1 MGLGF
6 TIHTKIKD
14 IEKFQQAVES
24 QAVESGYNAEH
35 DESSSTVSFCRLG
48 DLFLNYQHEG
58 EGNTDNVISVNGDC
72 QTNML
77 GPGFHKAAIEFID
90 RLQQATGTRFE
101 VEDETDYYTERDF
114 EAMKKKHFHKWLAKL
129 FEIIQEQEDKGS
141 TSLSICWDLNK
152 YYPQSDSG
160 IVISPLGSFRLS
172 EVIRRIREEGIESFA
187 DDFFIW
193 NNPERDARFHRG
205 LALNAMWEDCY
216 FMPSERS
223 EEDARINGYIIS
235 ELETAASLDPSLPFP
250 KKEYEE
256 LCRLHGCTPVPTDG
270 IPTYETEFAIG
281 YRRGIINH
289 KVGRI
294 RFSLPGSYLEDT
306 DDGTLVYYDAAADNW
321 HTVRCTGYS
330 TNGEPDFLDVEEE
343 MIEEREFDGG
353 KYRLYDMGIGQ
364 DSEDEEP
371 YPVYSCHALCSN
383 QYTLFTLCASRLEDL
398 KKLSGEF
405 LPTLVADQPIE
416 PENKQIIY
424 TGENM
429 NDELMKQIDE
439 WHKAEKHQE
448 IIDALEQIPE
458 AERDFETTSLL
469 ARAYNNI
476 EEYAKAAE
484 LLESVRE
491 EGAEDERWNFRMGYA
506 QYFLNNYRE
515 ALDYFSKAR
524 ELNPEDE
531 DTLSF
536 IRQCNMAL
544 PLTRRVKEFWNW
556 FVENEEKLSGMMNP
570 KSMEEAD
577 AFMEFISKGTNLIS
591 EDMHFNIGGDHEF
604 TFSVEGWPD
613 LFIIYPYIISCMP
626 ECLKGKW
633 KFFPF
638 NPGKVGS
645 FAYRVHNTDVDMGKI
660 MVKASYDEKR
670 ENFNI
675 RYYDKNL
682 CALPEENSDGNFHVI
697 LELVLGEGVS
707 FKYVNGIER
716 ASGIEEGMIALS
728 GLRQHIEE
736 TVKSHGHEFFENPKD
751 VYTGYQLTPK
761 ESDELRFDVIVGS
774 TCLDSIVAD
783 YYHGSTEIFDHADG
797 FGVQALYMVF
807 QNGVGEDNIL
817 NFRHDLE
824 DRITEEILEP
834 GNLGVIT
841 GGATGT
847 EYSYIDLFVYDLRAF
862 VKKVIPLLDE
872 YPEYSFYI
880 SDFIRNGRIHQLTEA
895 ASEAIPYTK
904 ENKEEFLAQIEK
916 WNDMEKFSKCIK
928 ALEDIPEAEQDYD
941 MVMLQVRAYEN
952 YAILGDNGEEP
963 EDDEKER
970 ALNKALELL
979 ESIREAGES
988 QAGWNK
994 RMAYAYQYLVEQEEK
1009 AIEYAKR
1016 WAELDPEDSSAVA
1029 VINECNEE
1037 LEKRKIKCESC
1048 CDDDNG
1054 DNKSIAP
1061 EMYSEDE
1068 IDIIEK
1074 HIEHYY
1080 GNFEFVFHEKVS
1092 PDIHVDICLIP
1103 PSEECNW
1110 YTLVT
1115 MGMGAHLMNVPNQL
1129 KEEQLE
1135 RAELVICLPEYW
1147 KLDKEHLKDEKWYW
1161 PIRLLK
1167 ELARFPGENNTWL
1180 GWGHTVSYDGPLS
1193 YTTEL
1198 CASILIN
1205 PPCGN
1210 VGGNTCTLPDG
1221 EEVNFYQVIPLY
1233 RDELE
1238 YKLKNGTQKLL
1249 DKMNDN
1255 ILLVNPHRLNVL
1267 NQIDIETNPIQSSEI
1282 SISSVARQEVIAHI
1296 EKYFGK
1302 INNFLHDDSCSE
1314 YPLDIAVIA
1323 PRKEHN
1329 YYTLIT
1335 VNMSNH
1341 EVLESDDIDGNTCHQ
1356 ELLINLPPDWK
1367 LGLSDWTEEKWCWPI
1382 RLITSLARQCIRHRT
1397 CISWGKTMEL
1407 GGENT
1412 FSEDTKLCAIVLL
1425 SPSIFG
1431 DKSSTCKTQ
1440 EAGSVEFYQVIPL
1453 YREEL
1458 QFIQDKDIDEFF
1470 EICPDDALE
1479 TINPLRLNV
1488 VTDAEK
1494 IGYDISYID
1503 DAKKHEEKIEELH
1516 LSADELAPYNHMA
1529 IYLRWCIE
1537 HNLMSQPFLFRHGD
1551 LVDRVKVEDSIDLR
1565 EFIRDNEDLHGGLST
1580 ILLNRVGTMFTKWYN
1595 WENRST
1601 PYAYIKDIQAYAMDY
1616 FKGRIWNSEDETDA
1630 AYLLLPWTEKYYHD
1644 MAALIDSRFKEWE
1657 DEPQTDPQF
1666 LHIPQDNIKL
1676 LLKDWSK
1683 AIECTVSSRVLVDG
1697 CDVGFGCGRGSHSRR
1712 RRMGGPDGRRLPA
1725 DYGENRTEHTAD
1737 KGGCGS
1743 AGRGGAIGQRLADA
1757 DIVPQSAG
1765 RPLRAGH
1772 QLGCKPRRGARGAGR
1787 RRLVDRHRRSGLAGC
1802 GRRAARNR
1810 CRRTPHKGHYGDI
1823 DFGYDVLV
1831 RRERCRA
1838 DIAIS
1843 EQRGGVKGV
1852 RHLDDGVARR
1862 RDGAAARHPP
1872 SVGHRRVAAGRMD
1885 DQTAQ
1890 PPALRRGICR
1900 NDGTEYPPFARSAVS
1915 LDDAAG
1921 RHGNGFLRPDRLHRS
1936 CHASRRADALP
1947 RGRPPRAPAG
1957 NPSLGG
1963 GGIAS
1968 LRYRFQ
1974 NVHFARKCHYRTAGN
1989 PDSRMGGFTQ

>member
-14 IEKFQQAVES
+14 IEKFQQTVES

-90 RLQQATGTRFE
+90 RLQQATRTRFE

-129 FEIIQEQEDKGS
+129 FEIIQEQNNKGS
-141 TSLSICWDLNK
+141 TSLLFCWDINK
-152 YYPQSDSG
+152 YYPQSDNG

-172 EVIRRIREEGIESFA
+172 EVVRRIREEGIESFA

-193 NNPERDARFHRG
+193 NNSERDARFHRG
-205 LALNAMWEDCY
+205 MALNAMWEDCY

-235 ELETAASLDPSLPFP
+235 ELETTASLDPSLPFP

-256 LCRLHGCTPVPTDG
+256 LCRLHGCVPVPTDG
-270 IPTYETEFAIG
+270 IPPYETEFAIG
-281 YRRGIINH
+281 YRRGIVNH
-289 KVGRI
+289 KVGKI

-306 DDGTLVYYDAAADNW
+306 DEGTLVYYDAAADNW

-330 TNGEPDFLDVEEE
+330 TDGEPDFLDVEEE

-353 KYRLYDMGIGQ
+353 KYRLYDMGIDQ

-371 YPVYSCHALCSN
+371 YPVYSCHALCPN

-398 KKLSGEF
+398 KKLSSEF

-416 PENKQIIY
+416 PEKKQIIY

-429 NDELMKQIDE
+429 NDELMEQIDE

-458 AERDFETTSLL
+458 AERDFETTGFL

-506 QYFLNNYRE
+506 QYFLCNYRE
-515 ALDYFSKAR
+515 ALSYFSKAR
-524 ELNPEDE
+524 ELEPENGDA
-531 DTLSF
+531 LSF
-536 IRQCNMAL
+536 IRQCNMAM

-577 AFMEFISKGTNLIS
+577 AFVEFINEGSNLIS
-591 EDMHFNIGGDHEF
+591 KDMHFNIGGDHEF

-645 FAYRVHNTDVDMGKI
+645 FAYRVHDTDVDMGKI

-774 TCLDSIVAD
+774 TCLSSIVAD

-941 MVMLQVRAYEN
+941 MVMLLVRAYEN

-1129 KEEQLE
+1129 KEDQLE

-1210 VGGNTCTLPDG
+1210 IGGNTCTLPDG
-1221 EEVNFYQVIPLY
+1221 EEVNFYQIIPLY
-1233 RDELE
+1233 GDELE
-1238 YKLKNGTQKLL
+1238 FKLKNGTQKLL

-1407 GGENT
+1407 GGDNT
-1412 FSEDTKLCAIVLL
+1412 FSEGTKLCAIVLL

-1440 EAGSVEFYQVIPL
+1440 GAGSVEFYQVIPL

-1551 LVDRVKVEDSIDLR
+1551 LVDRVKAEDSIDLR

-1683 AIECTVSSRVLVDG
+1683 AIECTVSSRVLVVG
-1697 CDVGFGCGRGSHSRR
+1697 CEIATCIRQKPFAED
-1712 RRMGGPDGRRLPA
+1712 MGWDSGWLF
-1725 DYGENRTEHTAD
+1725 
-1737 KGGCGS
+1737 
-1743 AGRGGAIGQRLADA
+1743 LADG
-1757 DIVPQSAG
+1757 DEDNDECRYEYCDLNTICNYSPDVMQYLDFPYDT
-1765 RPLRAGH
+1765 
-1772 QLGCKPRRGARGAGR
+1772 
-1787 RRLVDRHRRSGLAGC
+1787 RLVR
-1802 GRRAARNR
+1802 
-1810 CRRTPHKGHYGDI
+1810 K
-1823 DFGYDVLV
+1823 
-1831 RRERCRA
+1831 E
-1838 DIAIS
+1838 
-1843 EQRGGVKGV
+1843 
-1852 RHLDDGVARR
+1852 DGKLYV
-1862 RDGAAARHPP
+1862 D
-1872 SVGHRRVAAGRMD
+1872 
-1885 DQTAQ
+1885 
-1890 PPALRRGICR
+1890 
-1900 NDGTEYPPFARSAVS
+1900 EE
-1915 LDDAAG
+1915 
-1921 RHGNGFLRPDRLHRS
+1921 
-1936 CHASRRADALP
+1936 
-1947 RGRPPRAPAG
+1947 
-1957 NPSLGG
+1957 
-1963 GGIAS
+1963 
-1968 LRYRFQ
+1968 
-1974 NVHFARKCHYRTAGN
+1974 
-1989 PDSRMGGFTQ
+1989 

>member
-114 EAMKKKHFHKWLAKL
+114 GAMKKKHFHKWLAKL

-531 DTLSF
+531 YTLSI
-536 IRQCNMAL
+536 IRQCNMHL

-1697 CDVGFGCGRGSHSRR
+1697 CEIATCIRQKPFAED
-1712 RRMGGPDGRRLPA
+1712 MGWDSGWLF
-1725 DYGENRTEHTAD
+1725 
-1737 KGGCGS
+1737 
-1743 AGRGGAIGQRLADA
+1743 LADG
-1757 DIVPQSAG
+1757 DEDNDECRYEYCDLNTICNYSPDVMQYLDFPYDT
-1765 RPLRAGH
+1765 
-1772 QLGCKPRRGARGAGR
+1772 
-1787 RRLVDRHRRSGLAGC
+1787 RLVR
-1802 GRRAARNR
+1802 
-1810 CRRTPHKGHYGDI
+1810 K
-1823 DFGYDVLV
+1823 
-1831 RRERCRA
+1831 E
-1838 DIAIS
+1838 
-1843 EQRGGVKGV
+1843 
-1852 RHLDDGVARR
+1852 DGKLYV
-1862 RDGAAARHPP
+1862 DE
-1872 SVGHRRVAAGRMD
+1872 D
-1885 DQTAQ
+1885 
-1890 PPALRRGICR
+1890 
-1900 NDGTEYPPFARSAVS
+1900 
-1915 LDDAAG
+1915 
-1921 RHGNGFLRPDRLHRS
+1921 
-1936 CHASRRADALP
+1936 
-1947 RGRPPRAPAG
+1947 
-1957 NPSLGG
+1957 
-1963 GGIAS
+1963 
-1968 LRYRFQ
+1968 
-1974 NVHFARKCHYRTAGN
+1974 
-1989 PDSRMGGFTQ
+1989 

>member
-90 RLQQATGTRFE
+90 RLQQATRTRFE

-1697 CDVGFGCGRGSHSRR
+1697 CEIATCIRQKPFAED
-1712 RRMGGPDGRRLPA
+1712 MGWDSGWLF
-1725 DYGENRTEHTAD
+1725 
-1737 KGGCGS
+1737 
-1743 AGRGGAIGQRLADA
+1743 LADG
-1757 DIVPQSAG
+1757 DEDNDECRYEYCDLNTICNYSPDVMQYLDFPYDT
-1765 RPLRAGH
+1765 
-1772 QLGCKPRRGARGAGR
+1772 
-1787 RRLVDRHRRSGLAGC
+1787 RLVR
-1802 GRRAARNR
+1802 
-1810 CRRTPHKGHYGDI
+1810 K
-1823 DFGYDVLV
+1823 
-1831 RRERCRA
+1831 E
-1838 DIAIS
+1838 
-1843 EQRGGVKGV
+1843 
-1852 RHLDDGVARR
+1852 DGKLYV
-1862 RDGAAARHPP
+1862 DE
-1872 SVGHRRVAAGRMD
+1872 D
-1885 DQTAQ
+1885 
-1890 PPALRRGICR
+1890 
-1900 NDGTEYPPFARSAVS
+1900 
-1915 LDDAAG
+1915 
-1921 RHGNGFLRPDRLHRS
+1921 
-1936 CHASRRADALP
+1936 
-1947 RGRPPRAPAG
+1947 
-1957 NPSLGG
+1957 
-1963 GGIAS
+1963 
-1968 LRYRFQ
+1968 
-1974 NVHFARKCHYRTAGN
+1974 
-1989 PDSRMGGFTQ
+1989 

>member
-205 LALNAMWEDCY
+205 LALNAMWKDCY

-1697 CDVGFGCGRGSHSRR
+1697 CEIATCIRQKPFAED
-1712 RRMGGPDGRRLPA
+1712 MGWDSGWLF
-1725 DYGENRTEHTAD
+1725 
-1737 KGGCGS
+1737 
-1743 AGRGGAIGQRLADA
+1743 LADG
-1757 DIVPQSAG
+1757 DEDNDECRYEYCDLNTICNYSPDVMQYLDFPYDT
-1765 RPLRAGH
+1765 
-1772 QLGCKPRRGARGAGR
+1772 
-1787 RRLVDRHRRSGLAGC
+1787 RLVR
-1802 GRRAARNR
+1802 
-1810 CRRTPHKGHYGDI
+1810 K
-1823 DFGYDVLV
+1823 
-1831 RRERCRA
+1831 E
-1838 DIAIS
+1838 
-1843 EQRGGVKGV
+1843 
-1852 RHLDDGVARR
+1852 DGKLYV
-1862 RDGAAARHPP
+1862 DE
-1872 SVGHRRVAAGRMD
+1872 D
-1885 DQTAQ
+1885 
-1890 PPALRRGICR
+1890 
-1900 NDGTEYPPFARSAVS
+1900 
-1915 LDDAAG
+1915 
-1921 RHGNGFLRPDRLHRS
+1921 
-1936 CHASRRADALP
+1936 
-1947 RGRPPRAPAG
+1947 
-1957 NPSLGG
+1957 
-1963 GGIAS
+1963 
-1968 LRYRFQ
+1968 
-1974 NVHFARKCHYRTAGN
+1974 
-1989 PDSRMGGFTQ
+1989 

>member
-14 IEKFQQAVES
+14 IEKFQQTVES

-90 RLQQATGTRFE
+90 RLQQATRTRFE

-129 FEIIQEQEDKGS
+129 FEIIQEQNNKGS
-141 TSLSICWDLNK
+141 TSLLFCWDINK
-152 YYPQSDSG
+152 YYPQSDNG

-172 EVIRRIREEGIESFA
+172 EVVRRIREEGIESFA

-193 NNPERDARFHRG
+193 NNSERDARFHRG
-205 LALNAMWEDCY
+205 MALNAMWEDCY

-235 ELETAASLDPSLPFP
+235 ELETTASLDPSLPFP

-256 LCRLHGCTPVPTDG
+256 LCRLHGCVPVPTDG
-270 IPTYETEFAIG
+270 IPPYETEFAIG
-281 YRRGIINH
+281 YRRGIVNH
-289 KVGRI
+289 KVGKI

-306 DDGTLVYYDAAADNW
+306 DEGTLVYYDAAADNW

-330 TNGEPDFLDVEEE
+330 TDGEPDFLDVEEE

-353 KYRLYDMGIGQ
+353 KYRLYDMGIDQ

-371 YPVYSCHALCSN
+371 YPVYSCHALCPN

-398 KKLSGEF
+398 KKLSSEF

-429 NDELMKQIDE
+429 NDELMEQIDE

-458 AERDFETTSLL
+458 AERDFETTGFL

-506 QYFLNNYRE
+506 QYFLCNYRE
-515 ALDYFSKAR
+515 ALSYFSKAR
-524 ELNPEDE
+524 ELEPENGDA
-531 DTLSF
+531 LSF
-536 IRQCNMAL
+536 IRQCNMAM

-556 FVENEEKLSGMMNP
+556 FVENEEKLSGMMCPN
-570 KSMEEAD
+570 SMEEAD

-645 FAYRVHNTDVDMGKI
+645 FAYRVHDTDVDMGKI

-774 TCLDSIVAD
+774 TCLSSIVAD

-941 MVMLQVRAYEN
+941 MVMLLVRAYEN

-1129 KEEQLE
+1129 KEDQLE

-1210 VGGNTCTLPDG
+1210 IGGNTCTLPDG
-1221 EEVNFYQVIPLY
+1221 EEVNFYQIIPLY
-1233 RDELE
+1233 GDELE
-1238 YKLKNGTQKLL
+1238 FKLKNGTQKLL

-1407 GGENT
+1407 GGDNT
-1412 FSEDTKLCAIVLL
+1412 FSEGTKLCAIVLL

-1440 EAGSVEFYQVIPL
+1440 GAGSVEFYQVIPL

-1551 LVDRVKVEDSIDLR
+1551 LVDRVKAEDSIDLR

-1683 AIECTVSSRVLVDG
+1683 AIECTVSSRVLVVG
-1697 CDVGFGCGRGSHSRR
+1697 CEIATCIRQKPFAED
-1712 RRMGGPDGRRLPA
+1712 MGWDSGWLF
-1725 DYGENRTEHTAD
+1725 
-1737 KGGCGS
+1737 
-1743 AGRGGAIGQRLADA
+1743 LADG
-1757 DIVPQSAG
+1757 DEDNDECRYEYCDLNTICNYSPDVMQYLDFPYDT
-1765 RPLRAGH
+1765 
-1772 QLGCKPRRGARGAGR
+1772 
-1787 RRLVDRHRRSGLAGC
+1787 RLVR
-1802 GRRAARNR
+1802 
-1810 CRRTPHKGHYGDI
+1810 K
-1823 DFGYDVLV
+1823 
-1831 RRERCRA
+1831 E
-1838 DIAIS
+1838 
-1843 EQRGGVKGV
+1843 
-1852 RHLDDGVARR
+1852 DGKLYV
-1862 RDGAAARHPP
+1862 D
-1872 SVGHRRVAAGRMD
+1872 
-1885 DQTAQ
+1885 
-1890 PPALRRGICR
+1890 
-1900 NDGTEYPPFARSAVS
+1900 EE
-1915 LDDAAG
+1915 
-1921 RHGNGFLRPDRLHRS
+1921 
-1936 CHASRRADALP
+1936 
-1947 RGRPPRAPAG
+1947 
-1957 NPSLGG
+1957 
-1963 GGIAS
+1963 
-1968 LRYRFQ
+1968 
-1974 NVHFARKCHYRTAGN
+1974 
-1989 PDSRMGGFTQ
+1989 

>member
-1267 NQIDIETNPIQSSEI
+1267 NQIDIETNQIQSSEI

-1407 GGENT
+1407 GGDNT
-1412 FSEDTKLCAIVLL
+1412 FSEGTKLCAIVLL

-1440 EAGSVEFYQVIPL
+1440 GAGSVEFYQVIPL

-1551 LVDRVKVEDSIDLR
+1551 LVDRVKAEDSIDLR

-1683 AIECTVSSRVLVDG
+1683 AIECTVSSRVLVVG
-1697 CDVGFGCGRGSHSRR
+1697 CEIATCIRQKPFAED
-1712 RRMGGPDGRRLPA
+1712 MGWDSGWLF
-1725 DYGENRTEHTAD
+1725 
-1737 KGGCGS
+1737 
-1743 AGRGGAIGQRLADA
+1743 LADG
-1757 DIVPQSAG
+1757 DEDNDECRYEYCDLNTICNYSPDVMQYLDFPYDT
-1765 RPLRAGH
+1765 
-1772 QLGCKPRRGARGAGR
+1772 
-1787 RRLVDRHRRSGLAGC
+1787 RLVR
-1802 GRRAARNR
+1802 
-1810 CRRTPHKGHYGDI
+1810 K
-1823 DFGYDVLV
+1823 
-1831 RRERCRA
+1831 E
-1838 DIAIS
+1838 
-1843 EQRGGVKGV
+1843 
-1852 RHLDDGVARR
+1852 DGKLYV
-1862 RDGAAARHPP
+1862 D
-1872 SVGHRRVAAGRMD
+1872 
-1885 DQTAQ
+1885 
-1890 PPALRRGICR
+1890 
-1900 NDGTEYPPFARSAVS
+1900 EE
-1915 LDDAAG
+1915 
-1921 RHGNGFLRPDRLHRS
+1921 
-1936 CHASRRADALP
+1936 
-1947 RGRPPRAPAG
+1947 
-1957 NPSLGG
+1957 
-1963 GGIAS
+1963 
-1968 LRYRFQ
+1968 
-1974 NVHFARKCHYRTAGN
+1974 
-1989 PDSRMGGFTQ
+1989 

>member
-114 EAMKKKHFHKWLAKL
+114 EAMKKKHFHKWLTKL
-129 FEIIQEQEDKGS
+129 FEIIQEQNNKGS
-141 TSLSICWDLNK
+141 TSLLFCWDINK
-152 YYPQSDSG
+152 YYPQSDNG

-172 EVIRRIREEGIESFA
+172 EVVRRIREEGIESFA

-193 NNPERDARFHRG
+193 NNSERDARFHRG
-205 LALNAMWEDCY
+205 MALNAMWEDCY

-235 ELETAASLDPSLPFP
+235 ELETTASLDPSLPFP

-256 LCRLHGCTPVPTDG
+256 LCRLHGCVPVPTDG
-270 IPTYETEFAIG
+270 IPPYETEFAIG
-281 YRRGIINH
+281 YRRGIVNH
-289 KVGRI
+289 KVGKI

-306 DDGTLVYYDAAADNW
+306 DEGTLVYYDAAADNW

-330 TNGEPDFLDVEEE
+330 TDGEPDFLDVEEE

-353 KYRLYDMGIGQ
+353 KYRLYDMGTGQ

-398 KKLSGEF
+398 KKLSSEF

-416 PENKQIIY
+416 PEKKQIIY

-429 NDELMKQIDE
+429 NDELMEQIDE

-458 AERDFETTSLL
+458 AERDFETTGFL

-491 EGAEDERWNFRMGYA
+491 EGTEDERWNFRMGYA
-506 QYFLNNYRE
+506 QYFLCNYRE
-515 ALDYFSKAR
+515 ALSYFSKAR
-524 ELNPEDE
+524 ELEPENGDA
-531 DTLSF
+531 LSF
-536 IRQCNMAL
+536 IRQCNMAM

-556 FVENEEKLSGMMNP
+556 FVENEEKLSGMMCPN
-570 KSMEEAD
+570 SMEEAD

-645 FAYRVHNTDVDMGKI
+645 FAYRVHDTDVDMGKI

-682 CALPEENSDGNFHVI
+682 CALSEENSDGNFHVI

-774 TCLDSIVAD
+774 TCLSSIVAD

-941 MVMLQVRAYEN
+941 MVMLLVRAYEN

-1129 KEEQLE
+1129 KEDQLE

-1210 VGGNTCTLPDG
+1210 IGGNTCTLPDG
-1221 EEVNFYQVIPLY
+1221 EEVNFYQIIPLY
-1233 RDELE
+1233 GDELE
-1238 YKLKNGTQKLL
+1238 FKLKNGTQKLL

-1407 GGENT
+1407 GGDNT
-1412 FSEDTKLCAIVLL
+1412 FSEGTKLCAIVLL

-1440 EAGSVEFYQVIPL
+1440 GAGSVEFYQVIPL

-1551 LVDRVKVEDSIDLR
+1551 LVDRVKAEDSIDLR

-1683 AIECTVSSRVLVDG
+1683 AIECTVSSRVLVVG
-1697 CDVGFGCGRGSHSRR
+1697 CEIATCIRQKPFAED
-1712 RRMGGPDGRRLPA
+1712 MGWDSGWLF
-1725 DYGENRTEHTAD
+1725 
-1737 KGGCGS
+1737 
-1743 AGRGGAIGQRLADA
+1743 LADG
-1757 DIVPQSAG
+1757 DEDNDECRYEYCDLNTICNYSPDVMQYLDFPYDT
-1765 RPLRAGH
+1765 
-1772 QLGCKPRRGARGAGR
+1772 
-1787 RRLVDRHRRSGLAGC
+1787 RLVR
-1802 GRRAARNR
+1802 
-1810 CRRTPHKGHYGDI
+1810 K
-1823 DFGYDVLV
+1823 
-1831 RRERCRA
+1831 E
-1838 DIAIS
+1838 
-1843 EQRGGVKGV
+1843 
-1852 RHLDDGVARR
+1852 DGKLYV
-1862 RDGAAARHPP
+1862 D
-1872 SVGHRRVAAGRMD
+1872 
-1885 DQTAQ
+1885 
-1890 PPALRRGICR
+1890 
-1900 NDGTEYPPFARSAVS
+1900 EE
-1915 LDDAAG
+1915 
-1921 RHGNGFLRPDRLHRS
+1921 
-1936 CHASRRADALP
+1936 
-1947 RGRPPRAPAG
+1947 
-1957 NPSLGG
+1957 
-1963 GGIAS
+1963 
-1968 LRYRFQ
+1968 
-1974 NVHFARKCHYRTAGN
+1974 
-1989 PDSRMGGFTQ
+1989 

>member
-398 KKLSGEF
+398 KKLSSEF

-458 AERDFETTSLL
+458 AERDFETTGFL

-531 DTLSF
+531 DTLSI

-1697 CDVGFGCGRGSHSRR
+1697 CEIATCIRQKPFAED
-1712 RRMGGPDGRRLPA
+1712 MGWDSGWLF
-1725 DYGENRTEHTAD
+1725 
-1737 KGGCGS
+1737 
-1743 AGRGGAIGQRLADA
+1743 LADG
-1757 DIVPQSAG
+1757 DEDNDECRYEYCDLNTICNYSPDVMQYLDFPYDT
-1765 RPLRAGH
+1765 
-1772 QLGCKPRRGARGAGR
+1772 
-1787 RRLVDRHRRSGLAGC
+1787 RLVR
-1802 GRRAARNR
+1802 
-1810 CRRTPHKGHYGDI
+1810 K
-1823 DFGYDVLV
+1823 
-1831 RRERCRA
+1831 E
-1838 DIAIS
+1838 
-1843 EQRGGVKGV
+1843 
-1852 RHLDDGVARR
+1852 DGKLYV
-1862 RDGAAARHPP
+1862 DE
-1872 SVGHRRVAAGRMD
+1872 D
-1885 DQTAQ
+1885 
-1890 PPALRRGICR
+1890 
-1900 NDGTEYPPFARSAVS
+1900 
-1915 LDDAAG
+1915 
-1921 RHGNGFLRPDRLHRS
+1921 
-1936 CHASRRADALP
+1936 
-1947 RGRPPRAPAG
+1947 
-1957 NPSLGG
+1957 
-1963 GGIAS
+1963 
-1968 LRYRFQ
+1968 
-1974 NVHFARKCHYRTAGN
+1974 
-1989 PDSRMGGFTQ
+1989 

>member
-90 RLQQATGTRFE
+90 RLQQATGTWFE

-205 LALNAMWEDCY
+205 LALNALWEDCY

-281 YRRGIINH
+281 YRRGIVNH

-353 KYRLYDMGIGQ
+353 KYRLYDMGTGQ

-458 AERDFETTSLL
+458 AERDFEMTSLL

-515 ALDYFSKAR
+515 ALGYFSKVR
-524 ELNPEDE
+524 ELDPEDE
-531 DTLSF
+531 DALSL
-536 IRQCNMAL
+536 IRQCNMAM

-577 AFMEFISKGTNLIS
+577 AFVEFINEGSNLIS
-591 EDMHFNIGGDHEF
+591 KDMHFNIGGDHEF

-645 FAYRVHNTDVDMGKI
+645 FAYRVHDTDVDMGKI

-774 TCLDSIVAD
+774 TCLSSIVAD

-941 MVMLQVRAYEN
+941 MVMLLVRAYEN

-1129 KEEQLE
+1129 KEDQLE

-1210 VGGNTCTLPDG
+1210 IGGNTCTLPDG
-1221 EEVNFYQVIPLY
+1221 EEVNFYQIIPLY
-1233 RDELE
+1233 GDELE
-1238 YKLKNGTQKLL
+1238 FKLKNGTQKLL

-1407 GGENT
+1407 GGDNT
-1412 FSEDTKLCAIVLL
+1412 FSEGTKLCAIVLL

-1440 EAGSVEFYQVIPL
+1440 GAGSVEFYQVIPL

-1551 LVDRVKVEDSIDLR
+1551 LVDRVKAEDSIDLR

-1683 AIECTVSSRVLVDG
+1683 AIECTVSSRVLVVG
-1697 CDVGFGCGRGSHSRR
+1697 CEIATCIRQKPFAED
-1712 RRMGGPDGRRLPA
+1712 MGWDSGWLF
-1725 DYGENRTEHTAD
+1725 
-1737 KGGCGS
+1737 
-1743 AGRGGAIGQRLADA
+1743 LADG
-1757 DIVPQSAG
+1757 DEDNDECRYEYCDLNTICNYSPDVMQYLDFPYDT
-1765 RPLRAGH
+1765 
-1772 QLGCKPRRGARGAGR
+1772 
-1787 RRLVDRHRRSGLAGC
+1787 RLVR
-1802 GRRAARNR
+1802 
-1810 CRRTPHKGHYGDI
+1810 K
-1823 DFGYDVLV
+1823 
-1831 RRERCRA
+1831 E
-1838 DIAIS
+1838 
-1843 EQRGGVKGV
+1843 
-1852 RHLDDGVARR
+1852 DGKLYV
-1862 RDGAAARHPP
+1862 D
-1872 SVGHRRVAAGRMD
+1872 
-1885 DQTAQ
+1885 
-1890 PPALRRGICR
+1890 
-1900 NDGTEYPPFARSAVS
+1900 EE
-1915 LDDAAG
+1915 
-1921 RHGNGFLRPDRLHRS
+1921 
-1936 CHASRRADALP
+1936 
-1947 RGRPPRAPAG
+1947 
-1957 NPSLGG
+1957 
-1963 GGIAS
+1963 
-1968 LRYRFQ
+1968 
-1974 NVHFARKCHYRTAGN
+1974 
-1989 PDSRMGGFTQ
+1989 

>member
-613 LFIIYPYIISCMP
+613 LFIIYPYIISYMP

-1697 CDVGFGCGRGSHSRR
+1697 CEIATCIRQKPFAED
-1712 RRMGGPDGRRLPA
+1712 MGWDSGWLF
-1725 DYGENRTEHTAD
+1725 
-1737 KGGCGS
+1737 
-1743 AGRGGAIGQRLADA
+1743 LADG
-1757 DIVPQSAG
+1757 DEDNDECRYEYCDLNTICNYSPDVMQYLDFPYDT
-1765 RPLRAGH
+1765 
-1772 QLGCKPRRGARGAGR
+1772 
-1787 RRLVDRHRRSGLAGC
+1787 RLVR
-1802 GRRAARNR
+1802 
-1810 CRRTPHKGHYGDI
+1810 K
-1823 DFGYDVLV
+1823 
-1831 RRERCRA
+1831 E
-1838 DIAIS
+1838 
-1843 EQRGGVKGV
+1843 
-1852 RHLDDGVARR
+1852 DGKLYV
-1862 RDGAAARHPP
+1862 DE
-1872 SVGHRRVAAGRMD
+1872 D
-1885 DQTAQ
+1885 
-1890 PPALRRGICR
+1890 
-1900 NDGTEYPPFARSAVS
+1900 
-1915 LDDAAG
+1915 
-1921 RHGNGFLRPDRLHRS
+1921 
-1936 CHASRRADALP
+1936 
-1947 RGRPPRAPAG
+1947 
-1957 NPSLGG
+1957 
-1963 GGIAS
+1963 
-1968 LRYRFQ
+1968 
-1974 NVHFARKCHYRTAGN
+1974 
-1989 PDSRMGGFTQ
+1989 

>member
-1440 EAGSVEFYQVIPL
+1440 GAGSVEFYQVIPL

-1551 LVDRVKVEDSIDLR
+1551 LVDRVKAEDSIDLR

-1697 CDVGFGCGRGSHSRR
+1697 CEIATCIRQKPFAED
-1712 RRMGGPDGRRLPA
+1712 MGWDSGWLF
-1725 DYGENRTEHTAD
+1725 
-1737 KGGCGS
+1737 
-1743 AGRGGAIGQRLADA
+1743 LADG
-1757 DIVPQSAG
+1757 DEDNDECRYEYCDLNTICNYSPDVMQYLDFPYDT
-1765 RPLRAGH
+1765 
-1772 QLGCKPRRGARGAGR
+1772 
-1787 RRLVDRHRRSGLAGC
+1787 RLVR
-1802 GRRAARNR
+1802 
-1810 CRRTPHKGHYGDI
+1810 K
-1823 DFGYDVLV
+1823 
-1831 RRERCRA
+1831 E
-1838 DIAIS
+1838 
-1843 EQRGGVKGV
+1843 
-1852 RHLDDGVARR
+1852 DGKLYV
-1862 RDGAAARHPP
+1862 D
-1872 SVGHRRVAAGRMD
+1872 
-1885 DQTAQ
+1885 
-1890 PPALRRGICR
+1890 
-1900 NDGTEYPPFARSAVS
+1900 EE
-1915 LDDAAG
+1915 
-1921 RHGNGFLRPDRLHRS
+1921 
-1936 CHASRRADALP
+1936 
-1947 RGRPPRAPAG
+1947 
-1957 NPSLGG
+1957 
-1963 GGIAS
+1963 
-1968 LRYRFQ
+1968 
-1974 NVHFARKCHYRTAGN
+1974 
-1989 PDSRMGGFTQ
+1989 

>member
-129 FEIIQEQEDKGS
+129 FEIIQEQNNKGS
-141 TSLSICWDLNK
+141 TSLLFCWDINK

-235 ELETAASLDPSLPFP
+235 ELETTASLDPSLPFP

-256 LCRLHGCTPVPTDG
+256 LCRLHGCVPVPTDG

-281 YRRGIINH
+281 YRRGIVNH

-306 DDGTLVYYDAAADNW
+306 DDGTLVYYDAATDNW

-353 KYRLYDMGIGQ
+353 KYRLYDMGTGQ

-577 AFMEFISKGTNLIS
+577 AFVEFINEGSNLIS

-645 FAYRVHNTDVDMGKI
+645 FAYRVHDTDVDMGKI

-774 TCLDSIVAD
+774 TCLSSIVAD

-941 MVMLQVRAYEN
+941 MVMLLVRAYEN

-1129 KEEQLE
+1129 KEDQLE

-1210 VGGNTCTLPDG
+1210 IGGNTCTLPDG
-1221 EEVNFYQVIPLY
+1221 EEVNFYQIIPLY
-1233 RDELE
+1233 GDELE
-1238 YKLKNGTQKLL
+1238 FKLKNGTQKLL

-1407 GGENT
+1407 GGDNT
-1412 FSEDTKLCAIVLL
+1412 FSEGTKLCAIVLL

-1440 EAGSVEFYQVIPL
+1440 GAGSVEFYQVIPL

-1683 AIECTVSSRVLVDG
+1683 AIECTVSSRVLVVG
-1697 CDVGFGCGRGSHSRR
+1697 CEIATCIRQKPFAED
-1712 RRMGGPDGRRLPA
+1712 MGWDSGWLF
-1725 DYGENRTEHTAD
+1725 
-1737 KGGCGS
+1737 
-1743 AGRGGAIGQRLADA
+1743 LADG
-1757 DIVPQSAG
+1757 DEDNDECRYEYCDLNTICNYSPDVMQYLDFPYDT
-1765 RPLRAGH
+1765 
-1772 QLGCKPRRGARGAGR
+1772 
-1787 RRLVDRHRRSGLAGC
+1787 RLVR
-1802 GRRAARNR
+1802 
-1810 CRRTPHKGHYGDI
+1810 K
-1823 DFGYDVLV
+1823 
-1831 RRERCRA
+1831 E
-1838 DIAIS
+1838 
-1843 EQRGGVKGV
+1843 
-1852 RHLDDGVARR
+1852 DGKLYV
-1862 RDGAAARHPP
+1862 D
-1872 SVGHRRVAAGRMD
+1872 
-1885 DQTAQ
+1885 
-1890 PPALRRGICR
+1890 
-1900 NDGTEYPPFARSAVS
+1900 EE
-1915 LDDAAG
+1915 
-1921 RHGNGFLRPDRLHRS
+1921 
-1936 CHASRRADALP
+1936 
-1947 RGRPPRAPAG
+1947 
-1957 NPSLGG
+1957 
-1963 GGIAS
+1963 
-1968 LRYRFQ
+1968 
-1974 NVHFARKCHYRTAGN
+1974 
-1989 PDSRMGGFTQ
+1989 

>member
-405 LPTLVADQPIE
+405 LPILVADQPIE

-1167 ELARFPGENNTWL
+1167 ELARFPRENNTWL

-1697 CDVGFGCGRGSHSRR
+1697 CEIATCIRQKPFAED
-1712 RRMGGPDGRRLPA
+1712 MGWDSGWLF
-1725 DYGENRTEHTAD
+1725 
-1737 KGGCGS
+1737 
-1743 AGRGGAIGQRLADA
+1743 LADG
-1757 DIVPQSAG
+1757 DEDNDECRYEYCDLNTICNYSPDVMQYLDFPYDT
-1765 RPLRAGH
+1765 
-1772 QLGCKPRRGARGAGR
+1772 
-1787 RRLVDRHRRSGLAGC
+1787 RLVR
-1802 GRRAARNR
+1802 
-1810 CRRTPHKGHYGDI
+1810 K
-1823 DFGYDVLV
+1823 
-1831 RRERCRA
+1831 E
-1838 DIAIS
+1838 
-1843 EQRGGVKGV
+1843 
-1852 RHLDDGVARR
+1852 DGKLYV
-1862 RDGAAARHPP
+1862 DE
-1872 SVGHRRVAAGRMD
+1872 D
-1885 DQTAQ
+1885 
-1890 PPALRRGICR
+1890 
-1900 NDGTEYPPFARSAVS
+1900 
-1915 LDDAAG
+1915 
-1921 RHGNGFLRPDRLHRS
+1921 
-1936 CHASRRADALP
+1936 
-1947 RGRPPRAPAG
+1947 
-1957 NPSLGG
+1957 
-1963 GGIAS
+1963 
-1968 LRYRFQ
+1968 
-1974 NVHFARKCHYRTAGN
+1974 
-1989 PDSRMGGFTQ
+1989 

>member
-14 IEKFQQAVES
+14 IEKFQQTVES

-90 RLQQATGTRFE
+90 RLQQATRTRFE

-114 EAMKKKHFHKWLAKL
+114 EAMKKKHFHKWLTKL
-129 FEIIQEQEDKGS
+129 FEIIQEQNNKGS
-141 TSLSICWDLNK
+141 TSLLFCWDINK
-152 YYPQSDSG
+152 YYPQSDNG

-172 EVIRRIREEGIESFA
+172 EVVRRIREEGIESFA

-193 NNPERDARFHRG
+193 NNSERDARFHRG
-205 LALNAMWEDCY
+205 MALNAMWEDCY

-235 ELETAASLDPSLPFP
+235 ELETTASLDPSLPFP

-256 LCRLHGCTPVPTDG
+256 LCRLHGCVPVPTDG
-270 IPTYETEFAIG
+270 IPPYETEFAIG
-281 YRRGIINH
+281 YRRGIVNH
-289 KVGRI
+289 KVGKI

-306 DDGTLVYYDAAADNW
+306 DEGTLVYYDAAADNW

-330 TNGEPDFLDVEEE
+330 TDGEPDFLDVEEE

-353 KYRLYDMGIGQ
+353 KYRLYDMGIDQ

-371 YPVYSCHALCSN
+371 YPVYSCHALCPN

-398 KKLSGEF
+398 KKLSSEF

-416 PENKQIIY
+416 PEKKQIIY

-429 NDELMKQIDE
+429 NDELMEQIDE

-458 AERDFETTSLL
+458 AERDFETTGFL

-491 EGAEDERWNFRMGYA
+491 EGTEDERWNFRMGYA
-506 QYFLNNYRE
+506 QYFLCNYRE
-515 ALDYFSKAR
+515 ALSYFSKAR
-524 ELNPEDE
+524 ELEPENGDA
-531 DTLSF
+531 LSF
-536 IRQCNMAL
+536 IRQCNMAM

-556 FVENEEKLSGMMNP
+556 FVENEEKLSGMMCPN
-570 KSMEEAD
+570 SMEEAD

-645 FAYRVHNTDVDMGKI
+645 FAYRVHDTDVDMGKI

-774 TCLDSIVAD
+774 TCLSSIVAD

-941 MVMLQVRAYEN
+941 MVMLLVRAYEN

-1054 DNKSIAP
+1054 NNKSIAP

-1129 KEEQLE
+1129 KEDQLE

-1210 VGGNTCTLPDG
+1210 IGGNTCTLPDG
-1221 EEVNFYQVIPLY
+1221 EEVNFYQIIPLY
-1233 RDELE
+1233 GDELE
-1238 YKLKNGTQKLL
+1238 FKLKNGTQKLL

-1407 GGENT
+1407 GGDNT
-1412 FSEDTKLCAIVLL
+1412 FSEGTKLCAIVLL

-1440 EAGSVEFYQVIPL
+1440 GAGSVEFYQVIPL

-1551 LVDRVKVEDSIDLR
+1551 LVDRVKAEDSIDLR

-1683 AIECTVSSRVLVDG
+1683 AIECTVSSRVLVVG
-1697 CDVGFGCGRGSHSRR
+1697 CEIATCIRQKPFAED
-1712 RRMGGPDGRRLPA
+1712 MGWDSGWLF
-1725 DYGENRTEHTAD
+1725 
-1737 KGGCGS
+1737 
-1743 AGRGGAIGQRLADA
+1743 LADG
-1757 DIVPQSAG
+1757 DEDNDECRYEYCDLNTICNYSPDVMQYLDFPYDT
-1765 RPLRAGH
+1765 
-1772 QLGCKPRRGARGAGR
+1772 
-1787 RRLVDRHRRSGLAGC
+1787 RLVR
-1802 GRRAARNR
+1802 
-1810 CRRTPHKGHYGDI
+1810 K
-1823 DFGYDVLV
+1823 
-1831 RRERCRA
+1831 E
-1838 DIAIS
+1838 
-1843 EQRGGVKGV
+1843 
-1852 RHLDDGVARR
+1852 DGKLYV
-1862 RDGAAARHPP
+1862 D
-1872 SVGHRRVAAGRMD
+1872 
-1885 DQTAQ
+1885 
-1890 PPALRRGICR
+1890 
-1900 NDGTEYPPFARSAVS
+1900 EE
-1915 LDDAAG
+1915 
-1921 RHGNGFLRPDRLHRS
+1921 
-1936 CHASRRADALP
+1936 
-1947 RGRPPRAPAG
+1947 
-1957 NPSLGG
+1957 
-1963 GGIAS
+1963 
-1968 LRYRFQ
+1968 
-1974 NVHFARKCHYRTAGN
+1974 
-1989 PDSRMGGFTQ
+1989 

>member
-707 FKYVNGIER
+707 FKYVNGTER

-1697 CDVGFGCGRGSHSRR
+1697 CEIATCIRQKPFAED
-1712 RRMGGPDGRRLPA
+1712 MGWDSGWLF
-1725 DYGENRTEHTAD
+1725 
-1737 KGGCGS
+1737 
-1743 AGRGGAIGQRLADA
+1743 LADG
-1757 DIVPQSAG
+1757 DEDNDECRYEYCDLNTICNYSPDVMQYLDFPYDT
-1765 RPLRAGH
+1765 
-1772 QLGCKPRRGARGAGR
+1772 
-1787 RRLVDRHRRSGLAGC
+1787 RLVR
-1802 GRRAARNR
+1802 
-1810 CRRTPHKGHYGDI
+1810 K
-1823 DFGYDVLV
+1823 
-1831 RRERCRA
+1831 E
-1838 DIAIS
+1838 
-1843 EQRGGVKGV
+1843 
-1852 RHLDDGVARR
+1852 DGKLYV
-1862 RDGAAARHPP
+1862 DE
-1872 SVGHRRVAAGRMD
+1872 D
-1885 DQTAQ
+1885 
-1890 PPALRRGICR
+1890 
-1900 NDGTEYPPFARSAVS
+1900 
-1915 LDDAAG
+1915 
-1921 RHGNGFLRPDRLHRS
+1921 
-1936 CHASRRADALP
+1936 
-1947 RGRPPRAPAG
+1947 
-1957 NPSLGG
+1957 
-1963 GGIAS
+1963 
-1968 LRYRFQ
+1968 
-1974 NVHFARKCHYRTAGN
+1974 
-1989 PDSRMGGFTQ
+1989 

>member
-1397 CISWGKTMEL
+1397 CINWGKTMEL

-1697 CDVGFGCGRGSHSRR
+1697 CEIATCIRQKPFAED
-1712 RRMGGPDGRRLPA
+1712 MGWDSGWLF
-1725 DYGENRTEHTAD
+1725 
-1737 KGGCGS
+1737 
-1743 AGRGGAIGQRLADA
+1743 LADG
-1757 DIVPQSAG
+1757 DEDNDECRYEYCDLNTICNYSPDVMQYLDFPYDT
-1765 RPLRAGH
+1765 
-1772 QLGCKPRRGARGAGR
+1772 
-1787 RRLVDRHRRSGLAGC
+1787 RLVR
-1802 GRRAARNR
+1802 
-1810 CRRTPHKGHYGDI
+1810 K
-1823 DFGYDVLV
+1823 
-1831 RRERCRA
+1831 E
-1838 DIAIS
+1838 
-1843 EQRGGVKGV
+1843 
-1852 RHLDDGVARR
+1852 DGKLYV
-1862 RDGAAARHPP
+1862 DE
-1872 SVGHRRVAAGRMD
+1872 D
-1885 DQTAQ
+1885 
-1890 PPALRRGICR
+1890 
-1900 NDGTEYPPFARSAVS
+1900 
-1915 LDDAAG
+1915 
-1921 RHGNGFLRPDRLHRS
+1921 
-1936 CHASRRADALP
+1936 
-1947 RGRPPRAPAG
+1947 
-1957 NPSLGG
+1957 
-1963 GGIAS
+1963 
-1968 LRYRFQ
+1968 
-1974 NVHFARKCHYRTAGN
+1974 
-1989 PDSRMGGFTQ
+1989 

>member
-1601 PYAYIKDIQAYAMDY
+1601 PYAYIKDIQAYAIDY

-1697 CDVGFGCGRGSHSRR
+1697 CEIATCIRQKPFAED
-1712 RRMGGPDGRRLPA
+1712 MGWDSGWLF
-1725 DYGENRTEHTAD
+1725 
-1737 KGGCGS
+1737 
-1743 AGRGGAIGQRLADA
+1743 LADG
-1757 DIVPQSAG
+1757 DEDNDECRYEYCDLNTICNYSPDVMQYLDFPYDT
-1765 RPLRAGH
+1765 
-1772 QLGCKPRRGARGAGR
+1772 
-1787 RRLVDRHRRSGLAGC
+1787 RLVR
-1802 GRRAARNR
+1802 
-1810 CRRTPHKGHYGDI
+1810 K
-1823 DFGYDVLV
+1823 
-1831 RRERCRA
+1831 E
-1838 DIAIS
+1838 
-1843 EQRGGVKGV
+1843 
-1852 RHLDDGVARR
+1852 DGKLYV
-1862 RDGAAARHPP
+1862 DE
-1872 SVGHRRVAAGRMD
+1872 D
-1885 DQTAQ
+1885 
-1890 PPALRRGICR
+1890 
-1900 NDGTEYPPFARSAVS
+1900 
-1915 LDDAAG
+1915 
-1921 RHGNGFLRPDRLHRS
+1921 
-1936 CHASRRADALP
+1936 
-1947 RGRPPRAPAG
+1947 
-1957 NPSLGG
+1957 
-1963 GGIAS
+1963 
-1968 LRYRFQ
+1968 
-1974 NVHFARKCHYRTAGN
+1974 
-1989 PDSRMGGFTQ
+1989 

>member
-216 FMPSERS
+216 FIPSERS

-515 ALDYFSKAR
+515 ALGYFSKVR
-524 ELNPEDE
+524 ELDPEDE
-531 DTLSF
+531 DALSL
-536 IRQCNMAL
+536 IRQCNMAM

-1412 FSEDTKLCAIVLL
+1412 FSEDTKLCAIILL

-1697 CDVGFGCGRGSHSRR
+1697 CEIATCIRQKPFAED
-1712 RRMGGPDGRRLPA
+1712 MGWDSGWLF
-1725 DYGENRTEHTAD
+1725 
-1737 KGGCGS
+1737 
-1743 AGRGGAIGQRLADA
+1743 LADG
-1757 DIVPQSAG
+1757 DEDNDECRYEYCDLNTICNYSPDVMQYLDFPYDT
-1765 RPLRAGH
+1765 
-1772 QLGCKPRRGARGAGR
+1772 
-1787 RRLVDRHRRSGLAGC
+1787 RLVR
-1802 GRRAARNR
+1802 
-1810 CRRTPHKGHYGDI
+1810 K
-1823 DFGYDVLV
+1823 
-1831 RRERCRA
+1831 E
-1838 DIAIS
+1838 
-1843 EQRGGVKGV
+1843 
-1852 RHLDDGVARR
+1852 DGKLYV
-1862 RDGAAARHPP
+1862 DE
-1872 SVGHRRVAAGRMD
+1872 D
-1885 DQTAQ
+1885 
-1890 PPALRRGICR
+1890 
-1900 NDGTEYPPFARSAVS
+1900 
-1915 LDDAAG
+1915 
-1921 RHGNGFLRPDRLHRS
+1921 
-1936 CHASRRADALP
+1936 
-1947 RGRPPRAPAG
+1947 
-1957 NPSLGG
+1957 
-1963 GGIAS
+1963 
-1968 LRYRFQ
+1968 
-1974 NVHFARKCHYRTAGN
+1974 
-1989 PDSRMGGFTQ
+1989 

>member
-72 QTNML
+72 QTNIL
-77 GPGFHKAAIEFID
+77 GPGFHKAAVEFID

-205 LALNAMWEDCY
+205 MALNAMWEDCY

-223 EEDARINGYIIS
+223 EEDARINGYIVS

-270 IPTYETEFAIG
+270 IPPYETEFTIG
-281 YRRGIINH
+281 YRRGIVNH

-353 KYRLYDMGIGQ
+353 KYRLYDMGTGQ

-484 LLESVRE
+484 LLESARE

-570 KSMEEAD
+570 KSMEEAA

-645 FAYRVHNTDVDMGKI
+645 FTYRVHDTDVDMGKI

-728 GLRQHIEE
+728 GLRQHVEE
-736 TVKSHGHEFFENPKD
+736 TVKSHSHEFFENPKD
-751 VYTGYQLTPK
+751 VYTGYQLPPK

-895 ASEAIPYTK
+895 ASEAILYTK

-928 ALEDIPEAEQDYD
+928 ALVDIPEAEQDYD
-941 MVMLQVRAYEN
+941 MVMLLVRAYEN
-952 YAILGDNGEEP
+952 YAILGDNGDEP

-994 RMAYAYQYLVEQEEK
+994 RMAYAYQYLVEQEEM

-1129 KEEQLE
+1129 KEEQLK

-1233 RDELE
+1233 GDELE

-1440 EAGSVEFYQVIPL
+1440 GAGSVEFYQVIPL

-1470 EICPDDALE
+1470 EICPDDVLE

-1551 LVDRVKVEDSIDLR
+1551 LVDRVKAEDSIDLR

-1697 CDVGFGCGRGSHSRR
+1697 CEIATCIRQKPFAED
-1712 RRMGGPDGRRLPA
+1712 MGWDSGWLF
-1725 DYGENRTEHTAD
+1725 
-1737 KGGCGS
+1737 
-1743 AGRGGAIGQRLADA
+1743 LADG
-1757 DIVPQSAG
+1757 DEDNDECRYEYCDLNTICNYSPDVMQYLDFPYDT
-1765 RPLRAGH
+1765 
-1772 QLGCKPRRGARGAGR
+1772 
-1787 RRLVDRHRRSGLAGC
+1787 RLVR
-1802 GRRAARNR
+1802 
-1810 CRRTPHKGHYGDI
+1810 K
-1823 DFGYDVLV
+1823 
-1831 RRERCRA
+1831 E
-1838 DIAIS
+1838 
-1843 EQRGGVKGV
+1843 
-1852 RHLDDGVARR
+1852 DGNLYV
-1862 RDGAAARHPP
+1862 D
-1872 SVGHRRVAAGRMD
+1872 
-1885 DQTAQ
+1885 
-1890 PPALRRGICR
+1890 
-1900 NDGTEYPPFARSAVS
+1900 EE
-1915 LDDAAG
+1915 
-1921 RHGNGFLRPDRLHRS
+1921 
-1936 CHASRRADALP
+1936 
-1947 RGRPPRAPAG
+1947 
-1957 NPSLGG
+1957 
-1963 GGIAS
+1963 
-1968 LRYRFQ
+1968 
-1974 NVHFARKCHYRTAGN
+1974 
-1989 PDSRMGGFTQ
+1989 

>member
-6 TIHTKIKD
+6 NIRTRIRN
-14 IEKFQQAVES
+14 IETFKRTVEKL
-24 QAVESGYNAEH
+24 AAESGYHAEH
-35 DESSSTVSFCRLG
+35 DESATRVSFCKLG
-48 DLFLNYQHEG
+48 DLFLNYQYEG
-58 EGNTDNVISVNGDC
+58 KENTDDIVSVTGEC

-90 RLQQATGTRFE
+90 RLQQAIGTRFE

-141 TSLSICWDLNK
+141 KSLLFCWDLNK

-270 IPTYETEFAIG
+270 IPTYETEFTIG
-281 YRRGIINH
+281 YRRGIVNH

-306 DDGTLVYYDAAADNW
+306 DDGTLVYYDAATDNW

-353 KYRLYDMGIGQ
+353 KYRLYDMGTGQ

-371 YPVYSCHALCSN
+371 YPVYGCHALCSN

-484 LLESVRE
+484 LLESVKE

-645 FAYRVHNTDVDMGKI
+645 FAYRVHDTDVDMGKI

-1129 KEEQLE
+1129 EEEQLE

-1233 RDELE
+1233 GDELE

-1335 VNMSNH
+1335 ANMSNH

-1503 DAKKHEEKIEELH
+1503 DAKKHEEKIDELH

-1551 LVDRVKVEDSIDLR
+1551 LVDRVKAEDSIDLR

-1697 CDVGFGCGRGSHSRR
+1697 CEIATCIRQKPFAED
-1712 RRMGGPDGRRLPA
+1712 MGWDSGWLF
-1725 DYGENRTEHTAD
+1725 
-1737 KGGCGS
+1737 
-1743 AGRGGAIGQRLADA
+1743 LADG
-1757 DIVPQSAG
+1757 DEDNDECRYEYCDLNTICNYSPDVMQYLDFPYDT
-1765 RPLRAGH
+1765 
-1772 QLGCKPRRGARGAGR
+1772 
-1787 RRLVDRHRRSGLAGC
+1787 RLVR
-1802 GRRAARNR
+1802 
-1810 CRRTPHKGHYGDI
+1810 K
-1823 DFGYDVLV
+1823 
-1831 RRERCRA
+1831 E
-1838 DIAIS
+1838 
-1843 EQRGGVKGV
+1843 
-1852 RHLDDGVARR
+1852 DGKLYV
-1862 RDGAAARHPP
+1862 DE
-1872 SVGHRRVAAGRMD
+1872 D
-1885 DQTAQ
+1885 
-1890 PPALRRGICR
+1890 
-1900 NDGTEYPPFARSAVS
+1900 
-1915 LDDAAG
+1915 
-1921 RHGNGFLRPDRLHRS
+1921 
-1936 CHASRRADALP
+1936 
-1947 RGRPPRAPAG
+1947 
-1957 NPSLGG
+1957 
-1963 GGIAS
+1963 
-1968 LRYRFQ
+1968 
-1974 NVHFARKCHYRTAGN
+1974 
-1989 PDSRMGGFTQ
+1989 

>member
-14 IEKFQQAVES
+14 IEKFQQTVES

-90 RLQQATGTRFE
+90 RLQQATRTRFE

-129 FEIIQEQEDKGS
+129 FEIIQEQNNKGS
-141 TSLSICWDLNK
+141 TSLLFCWDINK
-152 YYPQSDSG
+152 YYPQSDNG

-172 EVIRRIREEGIESFA
+172 EVVRRIREEGIESFA

-193 NNPERDARFHRG
+193 NNSERDARFHRG
-205 LALNAMWEDCY
+205 MALNAMWEDCY

-235 ELETAASLDPSLPFP
+235 ELETTASLDPSLPFP

-256 LCRLHGCTPVPTDG
+256 LCRLHGCVPVPTDG
-270 IPTYETEFAIG
+270 IPPYETEFAIG
-281 YRRGIINH
+281 YRRGIVNH
-289 KVGRI
+289 KVGKI

-306 DDGTLVYYDAAADNW
+306 DEGTLVYYDAAADNW

-330 TNGEPDFLDVEEE
+330 TDGEPDFLDVEEE

-353 KYRLYDMGIGQ
+353 KYRLYDMGIDQ

-371 YPVYSCHALCSN
+371 YPVYSCHALCPN

-398 KKLSGEF
+398 KKLSSEF

-416 PENKQIIY
+416 PEKKQIIY

-429 NDELMKQIDE
+429 NDELMEQIDE

-458 AERDFETTSLL
+458 AERDFETTGFL

-645 FAYRVHNTDVDMGKI
+645 FAYRVHDTDVDMGKI

-774 TCLDSIVAD
+774 TCLSSIVAD

-941 MVMLQVRAYEN
+941 MVMLLVRAYEN

-1129 KEEQLE
+1129 KEDQLE

-1210 VGGNTCTLPDG
+1210 IGGNTCTLPDG
-1221 EEVNFYQVIPLY
+1221 EEVNFYQIIPLY
-1233 RDELE
+1233 GDELE
-1238 YKLKNGTQKLL
+1238 FKLKNGTQKLL

-1440 EAGSVEFYQVIPL
+1440 GAGSVEFYQVIPL

-1551 LVDRVKVEDSIDLR
+1551 LVDRVKAEDSIDLR

-1683 AIECTVSSRVLVDG
+1683 AIECTVSSRVLVVG
-1697 CDVGFGCGRGSHSRR
+1697 CEIATCIRQKPFAED
-1712 RRMGGPDGRRLPA
+1712 MGWDSGWLF
-1725 DYGENRTEHTAD
+1725 
-1737 KGGCGS
+1737 
-1743 AGRGGAIGQRLADA
+1743 LADG
-1757 DIVPQSAG
+1757 DEDNDECRYEYCDLNTICNYSPDVMQYLDFPYDT
-1765 RPLRAGH
+1765 
-1772 QLGCKPRRGARGAGR
+1772 
-1787 RRLVDRHRRSGLAGC
+1787 RLVR
-1802 GRRAARNR
+1802 
-1810 CRRTPHKGHYGDI
+1810 K
-1823 DFGYDVLV
+1823 
-1831 RRERCRA
+1831 E
-1838 DIAIS
+1838 
-1843 EQRGGVKGV
+1843 
-1852 RHLDDGVARR
+1852 DGKLYV
-1862 RDGAAARHPP
+1862 D
-1872 SVGHRRVAAGRMD
+1872 
-1885 DQTAQ
+1885 
-1890 PPALRRGICR
+1890 
-1900 NDGTEYPPFARSAVS
+1900 EE
-1915 LDDAAG
+1915 
-1921 RHGNGFLRPDRLHRS
+1921 
-1936 CHASRRADALP
+1936 
-1947 RGRPPRAPAG
+1947 
-1957 NPSLGG
+1957 
-1963 GGIAS
+1963 
-1968 LRYRFQ
+1968 
-1974 NVHFARKCHYRTAGN
+1974 
-1989 PDSRMGGFTQ
+1989 

>member
-14 IEKFQQAVES
+14 IEKFQQTVES

-90 RLQQATGTRFE
+90 RLQQATRTRFE

-129 FEIIQEQEDKGS
+129 FEIIQEQNNKGS
-141 TSLSICWDLNK
+141 TSLLFCWDINK
-152 YYPQSDSG
+152 YYPQSDNG

-172 EVIRRIREEGIESFA
+172 EVVRRIREEGIESFA

-193 NNPERDARFHRG
+193 NNSERDARFHRG
-205 LALNAMWEDCY
+205 MALNAMWEDCY

-235 ELETAASLDPSLPFP
+235 ELETTASLDPSLPFP

-256 LCRLHGCTPVPTDG
+256 LCRLHGCVPVPTDG
-270 IPTYETEFAIG
+270 IPPYETEFAIG
-281 YRRGIINH
+281 YRRGIVNH
-289 KVGRI
+289 KVGKI

-306 DDGTLVYYDAAADNW
+306 DEGTLVYYDAAADNW

-330 TNGEPDFLDVEEE
+330 TDGEPDFLDVEEE

-353 KYRLYDMGIGQ
+353 KYRLYDMGIDQ

-371 YPVYSCHALCSN
+371 YPVYSCHALCPN

-398 KKLSGEF
+398 KKLSSEF

-416 PENKQIIY
+416 PEKKQIIY

-429 NDELMKQIDE
+429 NDELMEQIDE

-458 AERDFETTSLL
+458 AERDFETTGFL

-506 QYFLNNYRE
+506 QYFLCNYRE
-515 ALDYFSKAR
+515 ALSYFSKAR
-524 ELNPEDE
+524 ELEPENGDA
-531 DTLSF
+531 LSF
-536 IRQCNMAL
+536 IRQCNMAM

-556 FVENEEKLSGMMNP
+556 FVENEEKLSGMMCPN
-570 KSMEEAD
+570 SMEEAD
-577 AFMEFISKGTNLIS
+577 AFIEFISKGTNLIS

-645 FAYRVHNTDVDMGKI
+645 FAYRVHDTDVDMGKI

-774 TCLDSIVAD
+774 TCLSSIVAD

-941 MVMLQVRAYEN
+941 MVMLLVRAYEN

-1129 KEEQLE
+1129 KEDQLE

-1210 VGGNTCTLPDG
+1210 IGGNTCTLPDG
-1221 EEVNFYQVIPLY
+1221 EEVNFYQIIPLY
-1233 RDELE
+1233 GDELE
-1238 YKLKNGTQKLL
+1238 FKLKNGTQKLL

-1397 CISWGKTMEL
+1397 CINWGKTMEL
-1407 GGENT
+1407 GGDNT
-1412 FSEDTKLCAIVLL
+1412 FSEGTKLCAIVLL

-1440 EAGSVEFYQVIPL
+1440 GAGSVEFYQVIPL

-1551 LVDRVKVEDSIDLR
+1551 LVDRVKAEDSIDLR

-1683 AIECTVSSRVLVDG
+1683 AIECTVSSRVLVVG
-1697 CDVGFGCGRGSHSRR
+1697 CEIATCIRQKPFAED
-1712 RRMGGPDGRRLPA
+1712 MGWDSGWLF
-1725 DYGENRTEHTAD
+1725 
-1737 KGGCGS
+1737 
-1743 AGRGGAIGQRLADA
+1743 LADG
-1757 DIVPQSAG
+1757 DEDNDECRYEYCDLNTICNYSPDVMQYLDFPYDT
-1765 RPLRAGH
+1765 
-1772 QLGCKPRRGARGAGR
+1772 
-1787 RRLVDRHRRSGLAGC
+1787 RLVR
-1802 GRRAARNR
+1802 
-1810 CRRTPHKGHYGDI
+1810 K
-1823 DFGYDVLV
+1823 
-1831 RRERCRA
+1831 E
-1838 DIAIS
+1838 
-1843 EQRGGVKGV
+1843 
-1852 RHLDDGVARR
+1852 DGKLYV
-1862 RDGAAARHPP
+1862 D
-1872 SVGHRRVAAGRMD
+1872 
-1885 DQTAQ
+1885 
-1890 PPALRRGICR
+1890 
-1900 NDGTEYPPFARSAVS
+1900 EE
-1915 LDDAAG
+1915 
-1921 RHGNGFLRPDRLHRS
+1921 
-1936 CHASRRADALP
+1936 
-1947 RGRPPRAPAG
+1947 
-1957 NPSLGG
+1957 
-1963 GGIAS
+1963 
-1968 LRYRFQ
+1968 
-1974 NVHFARKCHYRTAGN
+1974 
-1989 PDSRMGGFTQ
+1989 

>member
-14 IEKFQQAVES
+14 IEKFQQTVES

-90 RLQQATGTRFE
+90 RLQQATRTRFE

-129 FEIIQEQEDKGS
+129 FEIIQEQNNKGS
-141 TSLSICWDLNK
+141 TSLLFCWDINK
-152 YYPQSDSG
+152 YYPQSDNG

-172 EVIRRIREEGIESFA
+172 EVVRRIREEGIESFA

-193 NNPERDARFHRG
+193 NNSERDARFHRG
-205 LALNAMWEDCY
+205 MALNAMWEDCY

-235 ELETAASLDPSLPFP
+235 ELETTASLDPSLPFP

-256 LCRLHGCTPVPTDG
+256 LCRLHGCVPVPTDG
-270 IPTYETEFAIG
+270 IPPYETEFAIG
-281 YRRGIINH
+281 YRRGIVNH
-289 KVGRI
+289 KVGKI

-306 DDGTLVYYDAAADNW
+306 DEGTLVYYDAAADNW

-330 TNGEPDFLDVEEE
+330 TDGEPDFLDVEEE

-353 KYRLYDMGIGQ
+353 KYRLYDMGIDQ

-371 YPVYSCHALCSN
+371 YPVYSCHALCPN

-398 KKLSGEF
+398 KKLSSEF

-416 PENKQIIY
+416 PEKKQIIY

-429 NDELMKQIDE
+429 NDELMEQIDE

-458 AERDFETTSLL
+458 AERDFETTGFL

-506 QYFLNNYRE
+506 QYFLCNYRE
-515 ALDYFSKAR
+515 ALSYFSKAR
-524 ELNPEDE
+524 ELEPENGDA
-531 DTLSF
+531 LSF
-536 IRQCNMAL
+536 IRQCNMAM

-556 FVENEEKLSGMMNP
+556 FVENEEKLSGMMCPN
-570 KSMEEAD
+570 SMEEAD
-577 AFMEFISKGTNLIS
+577 AFIEFISKGTNLIS

-645 FAYRVHNTDVDMGKI
+645 FAYRVHDTDVDMGKI

-774 TCLDSIVAD
+774 TCLSSIVAD

-941 MVMLQVRAYEN
+941 MVMLLVRAYEN

-1129 KEEQLE
+1129 KEDQLE

-1210 VGGNTCTLPDG
+1210 IGGNTCTLPDG
-1221 EEVNFYQVIPLY
+1221 EEVNFYQIIPLY
-1233 RDELE
+1233 GDELE
-1238 YKLKNGTQKLL
+1238 FKLKNGTQKLL

-1407 GGENT
+1407 GGDNT
-1412 FSEDTKLCAIVLL
+1412 FSEGTKLCAIVLL

-1440 EAGSVEFYQVIPL
+1440 GAGSVEFYQVIPL

-1551 LVDRVKVEDSIDLR
+1551 LVDRVKAEDSIDLR

-1644 MAALIDSRFKEWE
+1644 MAAFIDSRFKEWE

-1683 AIECTVSSRVLVDG
+1683 AIECTVSSRVLVVG
-1697 CDVGFGCGRGSHSRR
+1697 CEIATCIRQKPFAED
-1712 RRMGGPDGRRLPA
+1712 MGWDSGWLF
-1725 DYGENRTEHTAD
+1725 
-1737 KGGCGS
+1737 
-1743 AGRGGAIGQRLADA
+1743 LADG
-1757 DIVPQSAG
+1757 DEDNDECRYEYCDLNTICNYSPDVMQYLDFPYDT
-1765 RPLRAGH
+1765 
-1772 QLGCKPRRGARGAGR
+1772 
-1787 RRLVDRHRRSGLAGC
+1787 RLVR
-1802 GRRAARNR
+1802 
-1810 CRRTPHKGHYGDI
+1810 K
-1823 DFGYDVLV
+1823 
-1831 RRERCRA
+1831 E
-1838 DIAIS
+1838 
-1843 EQRGGVKGV
+1843 
-1852 RHLDDGVARR
+1852 DGKLYV
-1862 RDGAAARHPP
+1862 D
-1872 SVGHRRVAAGRMD
+1872 
-1885 DQTAQ
+1885 
-1890 PPALRRGICR
+1890 
-1900 NDGTEYPPFARSAVS
+1900 EE
-1915 LDDAAG
+1915 
-1921 RHGNGFLRPDRLHRS
+1921 
-1936 CHASRRADALP
+1936 
-1947 RGRPPRAPAG
+1947 
-1957 NPSLGG
+1957 
-1963 GGIAS
+1963 
-1968 LRYRFQ
+1968 
-1974 NVHFARKCHYRTAGN
+1974 
-1989 PDSRMGGFTQ
+1989 

>member
-1 MGLGF
+1 MCALV
-6 TIHTKIKD
+6 TLHIPL
-14 IEKFQQAVES
+14 ES

-1551 LVDRVKVEDSIDLR
+1551 LVDRVKAEDSIDLR

-1683 AIECTVSSRVLVDG
+1683 AIECTVSSRVLVVG
-1697 CDVGFGCGRGSHSRR
+1697 CEIATCIRQKPFAED
-1712 RRMGGPDGRRLPA
+1712 MGWDSGWLF
-1725 DYGENRTEHTAD
+1725 
-1737 KGGCGS
+1737 
-1743 AGRGGAIGQRLADA
+1743 LADG
-1757 DIVPQSAG
+1757 DEDNDECRYEYCDLNTICNYSPDVMQYLDFPYDT
-1765 RPLRAGH
+1765 
-1772 QLGCKPRRGARGAGR
+1772 
-1787 RRLVDRHRRSGLAGC
+1787 RLVR
-1802 GRRAARNR
+1802 
-1810 CRRTPHKGHYGDI
+1810 K
-1823 DFGYDVLV
+1823 
-1831 RRERCRA
+1831 E
-1838 DIAIS
+1838 
-1843 EQRGGVKGV
+1843 
-1852 RHLDDGVARR
+1852 DGKLYV
-1862 RDGAAARHPP
+1862 DE
-1872 SVGHRRVAAGRMD
+1872 D
-1885 DQTAQ
+1885 
-1890 PPALRRGICR
+1890 
-1900 NDGTEYPPFARSAVS
+1900 
-1915 LDDAAG
+1915 
-1921 RHGNGFLRPDRLHRS
+1921 
-1936 CHASRRADALP
+1936 
-1947 RGRPPRAPAG
+1947 
-1957 NPSLGG
+1957 
-1963 GGIAS
+1963 
-1968 LRYRFQ
+1968 
-1974 NVHFARKCHYRTAGN
+1974 
-1989 PDSRMGGFTQ
+1989 

>member
-591 EDMHFNIGGDHEF
+591 EDMHFNIGGDHEC

-1697 CDVGFGCGRGSHSRR
+1697 CEIATCIRQKPFAED
-1712 RRMGGPDGRRLPA
+1712 MGWDSGWLF
-1725 DYGENRTEHTAD
+1725 
-1737 KGGCGS
+1737 
-1743 AGRGGAIGQRLADA
+1743 LADG
-1757 DIVPQSAG
+1757 DEDNDECRYEYCDLNTICNYSPDVMQYLDFPYDT
-1765 RPLRAGH
+1765 
-1772 QLGCKPRRGARGAGR
+1772 
-1787 RRLVDRHRRSGLAGC
+1787 RLVR
-1802 GRRAARNR
+1802 
-1810 CRRTPHKGHYGDI
+1810 K
-1823 DFGYDVLV
+1823 
-1831 RRERCRA
+1831 E
-1838 DIAIS
+1838 
-1843 EQRGGVKGV
+1843 
-1852 RHLDDGVARR
+1852 DGKLYV
-1862 RDGAAARHPP
+1862 DE
-1872 SVGHRRVAAGRMD
+1872 D
-1885 DQTAQ
+1885 
-1890 PPALRRGICR
+1890 
-1900 NDGTEYPPFARSAVS
+1900 
-1915 LDDAAG
+1915 
-1921 RHGNGFLRPDRLHRS
+1921 
-1936 CHASRRADALP
+1936 
-1947 RGRPPRAPAG
+1947 
-1957 NPSLGG
+1957 
-1963 GGIAS
+1963 
-1968 LRYRFQ
+1968 
-1974 NVHFARKCHYRTAGN
+1974 
-1989 PDSRMGGFTQ
+1989 

>member
-14 IEKFQQAVES
+14 IEKFQQTVES

-90 RLQQATGTRFE
+90 RLQQATRTRFE

-129 FEIIQEQEDKGS
+129 FEIIQEQNNKGS
-141 TSLSICWDLNK
+141 TSLLFCWDINK
-152 YYPQSDSG
+152 YYPQSDNG

-172 EVIRRIREEGIESFA
+172 EVVRRIREEGIESFA

-193 NNPERDARFHRG
+193 NNSERDARFHRG
-205 LALNAMWEDCY
+205 MALNAMWEDCY

-235 ELETAASLDPSLPFP
+235 ELETTASLDPSLPFP

-256 LCRLHGCTPVPTDG
+256 LCRLHGCVPVPTDG
-270 IPTYETEFAIG
+270 IPPYETEFAIG
-281 YRRGIINH
+281 YRRGIVNH
-289 KVGRI
+289 KVGKI

-306 DDGTLVYYDAAADNW
+306 DEGTLVYYDAAADNW

-330 TNGEPDFLDVEEE
+330 TDGEPDFLDVEEE

-353 KYRLYDMGIGQ
+353 KYRLYDMGIDQ

-371 YPVYSCHALCSN
+371 YPVYSCHALCPN

-398 KKLSGEF
+398 KKLSSEF

-416 PENKQIIY
+416 PEKKQIIY

-429 NDELMKQIDE
+429 NDELMEQIDE

-458 AERDFETTSLL
+458 AERDFETTGFL

-506 QYFLNNYRE
+506 QYFLCNYRE
-515 ALDYFSKAR
+515 ALSYFSKAR
-524 ELNPEDE
+524 ELEPENGDA
-531 DTLSF
+531 LSF
-536 IRQCNMAL
+536 IRQCNMAM

-556 FVENEEKLSGMMNP
+556 FVENEEKLSGMMCPN
-570 KSMEEAD
+570 SMEEAD
-577 AFMEFISKGTNLIS
+577 AFIEFISKGTNLIS

-645 FAYRVHNTDVDMGKI
+645 FAYRVHDTDVDMGKI

-774 TCLDSIVAD
+774 TCLSSIVAD

-941 MVMLQVRAYEN
+941 MVMLLVRAYEN

-1210 VGGNTCTLPDG
+1210 IGGNTCTLPDG
-1221 EEVNFYQVIPLY
+1221 EEVNFYQIIPLY
-1233 RDELE
+1233 GDELE
-1238 YKLKNGTQKLL
+1238 FKLKNGTQKLL

-1255 ILLVNPHRLNVL
+1255 ILLVNTHRLNVL

-1407 GGENT
+1407 GGDNT
-1412 FSEDTKLCAIVLL
+1412 FSEGTKLCAIVLL

-1440 EAGSVEFYQVIPL
+1440 GAGSVEFYQVIPL

-1551 LVDRVKVEDSIDLR
+1551 LVDRVKAEDSIDLR

-1683 AIECTVSSRVLVDG
+1683 AIECTVSSRVLVVG
-1697 CDVGFGCGRGSHSRR
+1697 CEIATCIRQKPFAED
-1712 RRMGGPDGRRLPA
+1712 MGWDSGWLF
-1725 DYGENRTEHTAD
+1725 
-1737 KGGCGS
+1737 
-1743 AGRGGAIGQRLADA
+1743 LADG
-1757 DIVPQSAG
+1757 DEDNDECRYEYCDLNTICNYSPDVMQYLDFPYDT
-1765 RPLRAGH
+1765 
-1772 QLGCKPRRGARGAGR
+1772 
-1787 RRLVDRHRRSGLAGC
+1787 RLVR
-1802 GRRAARNR
+1802 
-1810 CRRTPHKGHYGDI
+1810 K
-1823 DFGYDVLV
+1823 
-1831 RRERCRA
+1831 E
-1838 DIAIS
+1838 
-1843 EQRGGVKGV
+1843 
-1852 RHLDDGVARR
+1852 DGKLYV
-1862 RDGAAARHPP
+1862 DE
-1872 SVGHRRVAAGRMD
+1872 D
-1885 DQTAQ
+1885 
-1890 PPALRRGICR
+1890 
-1900 NDGTEYPPFARSAVS
+1900 
-1915 LDDAAG
+1915 
-1921 RHGNGFLRPDRLHRS
+1921 
-1936 CHASRRADALP
+1936 
-1947 RGRPPRAPAG
+1947 
-1957 NPSLGG
+1957 
-1963 GGIAS
+1963 
-1968 LRYRFQ
+1968 
-1974 NVHFARKCHYRTAGN
+1974 
-1989 PDSRMGGFTQ
+1989 

>member
-14 IEKFQQAVES
+14 IEKFQQTVES

-90 RLQQATGTRFE
+90 RLQQATRTRFE

-129 FEIIQEQEDKGS
+129 FEIIQEQNNKGS
-141 TSLSICWDLNK
+141 TSLLFCWDINK
-152 YYPQSDSG
+152 YYPQSDNG

-172 EVIRRIREEGIESFA
+172 EVVRRIREEGIESFA

-193 NNPERDARFHRG
+193 NNSERDARFHRG
-205 LALNAMWEDCY
+205 MALNAMWEDCY

-235 ELETAASLDPSLPFP
+235 ELETTASLDPSLPFP

-256 LCRLHGCTPVPTDG
+256 LCRLHGCVPVPTDG
-270 IPTYETEFAIG
+270 IPPYETEFAIG
-281 YRRGIINH
+281 YRRGIVNH
-289 KVGRI
+289 KVGKI

-306 DDGTLVYYDAAADNW
+306 DEGTLVYYDAAADNW

-330 TNGEPDFLDVEEE
+330 TDGEPDFLDVEEE

-353 KYRLYDMGIGQ
+353 KYRLYDMGIDQ

-371 YPVYSCHALCSN
+371 YPVYSCHALCPN

-398 KKLSGEF
+398 KKLSSEF

-416 PENKQIIY
+416 PEKKQIIY

-429 NDELMKQIDE
+429 NDELMEQIDE

-458 AERDFETTSLL
+458 AERDFETTGFL

-506 QYFLNNYRE
+506 QYFLCNYRE
-515 ALDYFSKAR
+515 ALSYFSKAR
-524 ELNPEDE
+524 ELEPENGDA
-531 DTLSF
+531 LSF
-536 IRQCNMAL
+536 IRQCNMAM

-556 FVENEEKLSGMMNP
+556 FVENEEKLSGMMCPN
-570 KSMEEAD
+570 SMEEAD
-577 AFMEFISKGTNLIS
+577 AFIEFISKGTNLIS

-645 FAYRVHNTDVDMGKI
+645 FAYRVHDTDVDMGKI

-774 TCLDSIVAD
+774 TCLSSIVAD

-941 MVMLQVRAYEN
+941 MVMLLVRAYEN

-1129 KEEQLE
+1129 KEDQLE

-1210 VGGNTCTLPDG
+1210 IGGNTCTLPDG
-1221 EEVNFYQVIPLY
+1221 EEVNFYQIIPLY
-1233 RDELE
+1233 GDELE
-1238 YKLKNGTQKLL
+1238 FKLKNGTQKLL

-1407 GGENT
+1407 GGDNT
-1412 FSEDTKLCAIVLL
+1412 FSEGTKLCAIVLL

-1440 EAGSVEFYQVIPL
+1440 GAGSVEFYQVIPL

-1551 LVDRVKVEDSIDLR
+1551 LVDRVKAEDSIDLR

-1630 AYLLLPWTEKYYHD
+1630 AYLLLPWTEKYYHE

-1683 AIECTVSSRVLVDG
+1683 AIECTVSSRVLVVG
-1697 CDVGFGCGRGSHSRR
+1697 CEIATCIRQKPFAED
-1712 RRMGGPDGRRLPA
+1712 MGWDSGWLF
-1725 DYGENRTEHTAD
+1725 
-1737 KGGCGS
+1737 
-1743 AGRGGAIGQRLADA
+1743 LADG
-1757 DIVPQSAG
+1757 DEDNDECRYEYCDLNTICNYSPDVMQYLDFPYDT
-1765 RPLRAGH
+1765 
-1772 QLGCKPRRGARGAGR
+1772 
-1787 RRLVDRHRRSGLAGC
+1787 RLVR
-1802 GRRAARNR
+1802 
-1810 CRRTPHKGHYGDI
+1810 K
-1823 DFGYDVLV
+1823 
-1831 RRERCRA
+1831 E
-1838 DIAIS
+1838 
-1843 EQRGGVKGV
+1843 
-1852 RHLDDGVARR
+1852 DGKLYV
-1862 RDGAAARHPP
+1862 D
-1872 SVGHRRVAAGRMD
+1872 
-1885 DQTAQ
+1885 
-1890 PPALRRGICR
+1890 
-1900 NDGTEYPPFARSAVS
+1900 EE
-1915 LDDAAG
+1915 
-1921 RHGNGFLRPDRLHRS
+1921 
-1936 CHASRRADALP
+1936 
-1947 RGRPPRAPAG
+1947 
-1957 NPSLGG
+1957 
-1963 GGIAS
+1963 
-1968 LRYRFQ
+1968 
-1974 NVHFARKCHYRTAGN
+1974 
-1989 PDSRMGGFTQ
+1989 

>member
-306 DDGTLVYYDAAADNW
+306 DDGTLVYYDAATDNW

-343 MIEEREFDGG
+343 MIVEREFDGG
-353 KYRLYDMGIGQ
+353 KYRLYDMGTGQ

-536 IRQCNMAL
+536 IRQCNMVL

-1697 CDVGFGCGRGSHSRR
+1697 CEIATCIRQKPFAED
-1712 RRMGGPDGRRLPA
+1712 MGWDSGWLF
-1725 DYGENRTEHTAD
+1725 
-1737 KGGCGS
+1737 
-1743 AGRGGAIGQRLADA
+1743 LADG
-1757 DIVPQSAG
+1757 DEDNDECRYEYCDLNTICNYSPDVMQYLDFPYDT
-1765 RPLRAGH
+1765 
-1772 QLGCKPRRGARGAGR
+1772 
-1787 RRLVDRHRRSGLAGC
+1787 RLVR
-1802 GRRAARNR
+1802 
-1810 CRRTPHKGHYGDI
+1810 K
-1823 DFGYDVLV
+1823 
-1831 RRERCRA
+1831 E
-1838 DIAIS
+1838 
-1843 EQRGGVKGV
+1843 
-1852 RHLDDGVARR
+1852 DGKLYV
-1862 RDGAAARHPP
+1862 DE
-1872 SVGHRRVAAGRMD
+1872 D
-1885 DQTAQ
+1885 
-1890 PPALRRGICR
+1890 
-1900 NDGTEYPPFARSAVS
+1900 
-1915 LDDAAG
+1915 
-1921 RHGNGFLRPDRLHRS
+1921 
-1936 CHASRRADALP
+1936 
-1947 RGRPPRAPAG
+1947 
-1957 NPSLGG
+1957 
-1963 GGIAS
+1963 
-1968 LRYRFQ
+1968 
-1974 NVHFARKCHYRTAGN
+1974 
-1989 PDSRMGGFTQ
+1989 

>member
-1407 GGENT
+1407 GGENI

-1697 CDVGFGCGRGSHSRR
+1697 CEIATCIRQKPFAED
-1712 RRMGGPDGRRLPA
+1712 MGWDSGWLF
-1725 DYGENRTEHTAD
+1725 
-1737 KGGCGS
+1737 
-1743 AGRGGAIGQRLADA
+1743 LADG
-1757 DIVPQSAG
+1757 DEDNDECRYEYCDLNTICNYSPDVMQYLDFPYDT
-1765 RPLRAGH
+1765 
-1772 QLGCKPRRGARGAGR
+1772 
-1787 RRLVDRHRRSGLAGC
+1787 RLVR
-1802 GRRAARNR
+1802 
-1810 CRRTPHKGHYGDI
+1810 K
-1823 DFGYDVLV
+1823 
-1831 RRERCRA
+1831 E
-1838 DIAIS
+1838 
-1843 EQRGGVKGV
+1843 
-1852 RHLDDGVARR
+1852 DGKLYV
-1862 RDGAAARHPP
+1862 DE
-1872 SVGHRRVAAGRMD
+1872 D
-1885 DQTAQ
+1885 
-1890 PPALRRGICR
+1890 
-1900 NDGTEYPPFARSAVS
+1900 
-1915 LDDAAG
+1915 
-1921 RHGNGFLRPDRLHRS
+1921 
-1936 CHASRRADALP
+1936 
-1947 RGRPPRAPAG
+1947 
-1957 NPSLGG
+1957 
-1963 GGIAS
+1963 
-1968 LRYRFQ
+1968 
-1974 NVHFARKCHYRTAGN
+1974 
-1989 PDSRMGGFTQ
+1989 

>member
-14 IEKFQQAVES
+14 IEKFQQTVES

-90 RLQQATGTRFE
+90 RLQQATRTRFE

-129 FEIIQEQEDKGS
+129 FEIIQEQNNKGS
-141 TSLSICWDLNK
+141 TSLLFCWDINK
-152 YYPQSDSG
+152 YYPQSDNG

-172 EVIRRIREEGIESFA
+172 EVVRRIREEGIESFA

-193 NNPERDARFHRG
+193 NNSERDARFHRG
-205 LALNAMWEDCY
+205 MALNAMWEDCY

-235 ELETAASLDPSLPFP
+235 ELETTASLDPSLPFP

-256 LCRLHGCTPVPTDG
+256 LCRLHGCVPVPTDG
-270 IPTYETEFAIG
+270 IPPYETEFAIG
-281 YRRGIINH
+281 YRRGIVNH
-289 KVGRI
+289 KVGKI

-306 DDGTLVYYDAAADNW
+306 DEGTLVYYDAAADNW

-330 TNGEPDFLDVEEE
+330 TDGEPDFLDVEEE

-353 KYRLYDMGIGQ
+353 KYRLYDMGIDQ

-371 YPVYSCHALCSN
+371 YPVYSCHALCPN

-398 KKLSGEF
+398 KKLSSEF

-416 PENKQIIY
+416 PEKKQIIY

-429 NDELMKQIDE
+429 NDELMEQIDE

-458 AERDFETTSLL
+458 AERDFETTGFL

-491 EGAEDERWNFRMGYA
+491 EGTEDERWNFRMGYA
-506 QYFLNNYRE
+506 QYFLCNYRE
-515 ALDYFSKAR
+515 ALSYFSKAR
-524 ELNPEDE
+524 ELEPENGDA
-531 DTLSF
+531 LSF
-536 IRQCNMAL
+536 IRQCNMAM

-556 FVENEEKLSGMMNP
+556 FVENEEKLSGMMCPN
-570 KSMEEAD
+570 SMEEAD

-645 FAYRVHNTDVDMGKI
+645 FAYRVHDTDVDMGKI

-774 TCLDSIVAD
+774 TCLSSIVAD

-941 MVMLQVRAYEN
+941 MVMLLVRAYEN

-1129 KEEQLE
+1129 KEDQLE

-1210 VGGNTCTLPDG
+1210 IGGNTCTLPDG
-1221 EEVNFYQVIPLY
+1221 EEVNFYQIIPLY
-1233 RDELE
+1233 GDELE
-1238 YKLKNGTQKLL
+1238 FKLKNGTQKLL

-1551 LVDRVKVEDSIDLR
+1551 LVDRVKAEDSIDLR

-1683 AIECTVSSRVLVDG
+1683 AIECTVSSRVLVVG
-1697 CDVGFGCGRGSHSRR
+1697 CEIATCIRQKPFAED
-1712 RRMGGPDGRRLPA
+1712 MGWDSGWLF
-1725 DYGENRTEHTAD
+1725 
-1737 KGGCGS
+1737 
-1743 AGRGGAIGQRLADA
+1743 LADG
-1757 DIVPQSAG
+1757 DEDNDECRYEYCDLNTICNYSPDVMQYLDFPYDT
-1765 RPLRAGH
+1765 
-1772 QLGCKPRRGARGAGR
+1772 
-1787 RRLVDRHRRSGLAGC
+1787 RLVR
-1802 GRRAARNR
+1802 
-1810 CRRTPHKGHYGDI
+1810 K
-1823 DFGYDVLV
+1823 
-1831 RRERCRA
+1831 E
-1838 DIAIS
+1838 
-1843 EQRGGVKGV
+1843 
-1852 RHLDDGVARR
+1852 DGKLYV
-1862 RDGAAARHPP
+1862 D
-1872 SVGHRRVAAGRMD
+1872 
-1885 DQTAQ
+1885 
-1890 PPALRRGICR
+1890 
-1900 NDGTEYPPFARSAVS
+1900 EE
-1915 LDDAAG
+1915 
-1921 RHGNGFLRPDRLHRS
+1921 
-1936 CHASRRADALP
+1936 
-1947 RGRPPRAPAG
+1947 
-1957 NPSLGG
+1957 
-1963 GGIAS
+1963 
-1968 LRYRFQ
+1968 
-1974 NVHFARKCHYRTAGN
+1974 
-1989 PDSRMGGFTQ
+1989 

>member
-306 DDGTLVYYDAAADNW
+306 DYGTLVYYDAAADNW

-1697 CDVGFGCGRGSHSRR
+1697 CEIATCIRQKPFAED
-1712 RRMGGPDGRRLPA
+1712 MGWDSGWLF
-1725 DYGENRTEHTAD
+1725 
-1737 KGGCGS
+1737 
-1743 AGRGGAIGQRLADA
+1743 LADG
-1757 DIVPQSAG
+1757 DEDNDECRYEYCDLNTICNYSPDVMQYLDFPYDT
-1765 RPLRAGH
+1765 
-1772 QLGCKPRRGARGAGR
+1772 
-1787 RRLVDRHRRSGLAGC
+1787 RLVR
-1802 GRRAARNR
+1802 
-1810 CRRTPHKGHYGDI
+1810 K
-1823 DFGYDVLV
+1823 
-1831 RRERCRA
+1831 E
-1838 DIAIS
+1838 
-1843 EQRGGVKGV
+1843 
-1852 RHLDDGVARR
+1852 DGKLYV
-1862 RDGAAARHPP
+1862 DE
-1872 SVGHRRVAAGRMD
+1872 D
-1885 DQTAQ
+1885 
-1890 PPALRRGICR
+1890 
-1900 NDGTEYPPFARSAVS
+1900 
-1915 LDDAAG
+1915 
-1921 RHGNGFLRPDRLHRS
+1921 
-1936 CHASRRADALP
+1936 
-1947 RGRPPRAPAG
+1947 
-1957 NPSLGG
+1957 
-1963 GGIAS
+1963 
-1968 LRYRFQ
+1968 
-1974 NVHFARKCHYRTAGN
+1974 
-1989 PDSRMGGFTQ
+1989 

>member
-14 IEKFQQAVES
+14 IEKFQQTVES

-90 RLQQATGTRFE
+90 RLQQAARTRFE

-129 FEIIQEQEDKGS
+129 FEIIQEQNNKGS
-141 TSLSICWDLNK
+141 TSLLFCWDINK
-152 YYPQSDSG
+152 YYPQSDNG

-172 EVIRRIREEGIESFA
+172 EVVRRIREEGIESFA

-193 NNPERDARFHRG
+193 NNSERDARFHRG
-205 LALNAMWEDCY
+205 MALNAMWEDCY

-235 ELETAASLDPSLPFP
+235 ELETTASLDPSLPFP

-256 LCRLHGCTPVPTDG
+256 LCRLHGCVPVPTDG
-270 IPTYETEFAIG
+270 IPPYETEFAIG
-281 YRRGIINH
+281 YRRGIVNH
-289 KVGRI
+289 KVGKI

-306 DDGTLVYYDAAADNW
+306 DEGTLVYYDAAADNW

-330 TNGEPDFLDVEEE
+330 TDGEPDFLDVEEE

-353 KYRLYDMGIGQ
+353 KYRLYDMGIDQ

-371 YPVYSCHALCSN
+371 YPVYSCHALCPN

-398 KKLSGEF
+398 KKLSSEF

-416 PENKQIIY
+416 PEKKQIIY

-429 NDELMKQIDE
+429 NDELMEQIDE

-458 AERDFETTSLL
+458 AERDFETTGFL

-506 QYFLNNYRE
+506 QYFLCNYRE
-515 ALDYFSKAR
+515 ALSYFSKAR
-524 ELNPEDE
+524 ELEPENGDA
-531 DTLSF
+531 LSF
-536 IRQCNMAL
+536 IRQCNMAM

-556 FVENEEKLSGMMNP
+556 FVENEEKLSGMMCPN
-570 KSMEEAD
+570 SMEEAD
-577 AFMEFISKGTNLIS
+577 AFIEFISKGTNLIS

-645 FAYRVHNTDVDMGKI
+645 FAYRVHDTDVDMGKI

-774 TCLDSIVAD
+774 TCLSSIVAD

-941 MVMLQVRAYEN
+941 MVMLLVRAYEN

-1129 KEEQLE
+1129 KEDQLE

-1210 VGGNTCTLPDG
+1210 IGGNTCTLPDG
-1221 EEVNFYQVIPLY
+1221 EEVNFYQIIPLY
-1233 RDELE
+1233 GDELE
-1238 YKLKNGTQKLL
+1238 FKLKNGTQKLL

-1407 GGENT
+1407 GGDNT
-1412 FSEDTKLCAIVLL
+1412 FSEGTKLCAIVLL

-1440 EAGSVEFYQVIPL
+1440 GAGSVEFYQVIPL

-1551 LVDRVKVEDSIDLR
+1551 LVDRVKAEDSIDLR

-1683 AIECTVSSRVLVDG
+1683 AIECTVSSRVLVVG
-1697 CDVGFGCGRGSHSRR
+1697 CEIATCIRQKPFAED
-1712 RRMGGPDGRRLPA
+1712 MGWDSGWLF
-1725 DYGENRTEHTAD
+1725 
-1737 KGGCGS
+1737 
-1743 AGRGGAIGQRLADA
+1743 LADG
-1757 DIVPQSAG
+1757 DEDNDECRYEYCDLNTICNYSPDVMQYLDFPYDT
-1765 RPLRAGH
+1765 
-1772 QLGCKPRRGARGAGR
+1772 
-1787 RRLVDRHRRSGLAGC
+1787 RLVR
-1802 GRRAARNR
+1802 
-1810 CRRTPHKGHYGDI
+1810 K
-1823 DFGYDVLV
+1823 
-1831 RRERCRA
+1831 E
-1838 DIAIS
+1838 
-1843 EQRGGVKGV
+1843 
-1852 RHLDDGVARR
+1852 DGKLYV
-1862 RDGAAARHPP
+1862 D
-1872 SVGHRRVAAGRMD
+1872 
-1885 DQTAQ
+1885 
-1890 PPALRRGICR
+1890 
-1900 NDGTEYPPFARSAVS
+1900 EE
-1915 LDDAAG
+1915 
-1921 RHGNGFLRPDRLHRS
+1921 
-1936 CHASRRADALP
+1936 
-1947 RGRPPRAPAG
+1947 
-1957 NPSLGG
+1957 
-1963 GGIAS
+1963 
-1968 LRYRFQ
+1968 
-1974 NVHFARKCHYRTAGN
+1974 
-1989 PDSRMGGFTQ
+1989 

>member
-1601 PYAYIKDIQAYAMDY
+1601 PYANIKDIQAYAMDY

-1697 CDVGFGCGRGSHSRR
+1697 CEIATCIRQKPFAED
-1712 RRMGGPDGRRLPA
+1712 MGWDSGWLF
-1725 DYGENRTEHTAD
+1725 
-1737 KGGCGS
+1737 
-1743 AGRGGAIGQRLADA
+1743 LADG
-1757 DIVPQSAG
+1757 DEDNDECRYEYCDLNTICNYSPDVMQYLDFPYDT
-1765 RPLRAGH
+1765 
-1772 QLGCKPRRGARGAGR
+1772 
-1787 RRLVDRHRRSGLAGC
+1787 RLVR
-1802 GRRAARNR
+1802 
-1810 CRRTPHKGHYGDI
+1810 K
-1823 DFGYDVLV
+1823 
-1831 RRERCRA
+1831 E
-1838 DIAIS
+1838 
-1843 EQRGGVKGV
+1843 
-1852 RHLDDGVARR
+1852 DGKLYV
-1862 RDGAAARHPP
+1862 DE
-1872 SVGHRRVAAGRMD
+1872 D
-1885 DQTAQ
+1885 
-1890 PPALRRGICR
+1890 
-1900 NDGTEYPPFARSAVS
+1900 
-1915 LDDAAG
+1915 
-1921 RHGNGFLRPDRLHRS
+1921 
-1936 CHASRRADALP
+1936 
-1947 RGRPPRAPAG
+1947 
-1957 NPSLGG
+1957 
-1963 GGIAS
+1963 
-1968 LRYRFQ
+1968 
-1974 NVHFARKCHYRTAGN
+1974 
-1989 PDSRMGGFTQ
+1989 

>member
-256 LCRLHGCTPVPTDG
+256 LCRLHGCTPVPTDR

-1458 QFIQDKDIDEFF
+1458 QFIQDKEIDEIF

-1697 CDVGFGCGRGSHSRR
+1697 CEIATCIRQKPFAED
-1712 RRMGGPDGRRLPA
+1712 MGWDSGWLF
-1725 DYGENRTEHTAD
+1725 
-1737 KGGCGS
+1737 
-1743 AGRGGAIGQRLADA
+1743 LADG
-1757 DIVPQSAG
+1757 DEDNDECRYEYCDLNTICNYSPDVMQYLDFPYDT
-1765 RPLRAGH
+1765 
-1772 QLGCKPRRGARGAGR
+1772 
-1787 RRLVDRHRRSGLAGC
+1787 RLVR
-1802 GRRAARNR
+1802 
-1810 CRRTPHKGHYGDI
+1810 K
-1823 DFGYDVLV
+1823 
-1831 RRERCRA
+1831 E
-1838 DIAIS
+1838 
-1843 EQRGGVKGV
+1843 
-1852 RHLDDGVARR
+1852 DGKLYV
-1862 RDGAAARHPP
+1862 DE
-1872 SVGHRRVAAGRMD
+1872 D
-1885 DQTAQ
+1885 
-1890 PPALRRGICR
+1890 
-1900 NDGTEYPPFARSAVS
+1900 
-1915 LDDAAG
+1915 
-1921 RHGNGFLRPDRLHRS
+1921 
-1936 CHASRRADALP
+1936 
-1947 RGRPPRAPAG
+1947 
-1957 NPSLGG
+1957 
-1963 GGIAS
+1963 
-1968 LRYRFQ
+1968 
-1974 NVHFARKCHYRTAGN
+1974 
-1989 PDSRMGGFTQ
+1989 

>member
-289 KVGRI
+289 QVGRI

-817 NFRHDLE
+817 NFRHDFE

-1697 CDVGFGCGRGSHSRR
+1697 CEIATCIRQKPFAED
-1712 RRMGGPDGRRLPA
+1712 MGWDSGWLF
-1725 DYGENRTEHTAD
+1725 
-1737 KGGCGS
+1737 
-1743 AGRGGAIGQRLADA
+1743 LADG
-1757 DIVPQSAG
+1757 DEDNDECRYEYCDLNTICNYSPDVMQYLDFPYDT
-1765 RPLRAGH
+1765 
-1772 QLGCKPRRGARGAGR
+1772 
-1787 RRLVDRHRRSGLAGC
+1787 RLVR
-1802 GRRAARNR
+1802 
-1810 CRRTPHKGHYGDI
+1810 K
-1823 DFGYDVLV
+1823 
-1831 RRERCRA
+1831 E
-1838 DIAIS
+1838 
-1843 EQRGGVKGV
+1843 
-1852 RHLDDGVARR
+1852 DGKLYV
-1862 RDGAAARHPP
+1862 DE
-1872 SVGHRRVAAGRMD
+1872 D
-1885 DQTAQ
+1885 
-1890 PPALRRGICR
+1890 
-1900 NDGTEYPPFARSAVS
+1900 
-1915 LDDAAG
+1915 
-1921 RHGNGFLRPDRLHRS
+1921 
-1936 CHASRRADALP
+1936 
-1947 RGRPPRAPAG
+1947 
-1957 NPSLGG
+1957 
-1963 GGIAS
+1963 
-1968 LRYRFQ
+1968 
-1974 NVHFARKCHYRTAGN
+1974 
-1989 PDSRMGGFTQ
+1989 

>member
-24 QAVESGYNAEH
+24 QAVESGDNAEH

-1697 CDVGFGCGRGSHSRR
+1697 CEIATCIRQKPFAED
-1712 RRMGGPDGRRLPA
+1712 MGWDSGWLF
-1725 DYGENRTEHTAD
+1725 
-1737 KGGCGS
+1737 
-1743 AGRGGAIGQRLADA
+1743 LADG
-1757 DIVPQSAG
+1757 DEDNDECRYEYCDLNTICNYSPDVMQYLDFPYDT
-1765 RPLRAGH
+1765 
-1772 QLGCKPRRGARGAGR
+1772 
-1787 RRLVDRHRRSGLAGC
+1787 RLVR
-1802 GRRAARNR
+1802 
-1810 CRRTPHKGHYGDI
+1810 K
-1823 DFGYDVLV
+1823 
-1831 RRERCRA
+1831 E
-1838 DIAIS
+1838 
-1843 EQRGGVKGV
+1843 
-1852 RHLDDGVARR
+1852 DGKLYV
-1862 RDGAAARHPP
+1862 DE
-1872 SVGHRRVAAGRMD
+1872 D
-1885 DQTAQ
+1885 
-1890 PPALRRGICR
+1890 
-1900 NDGTEYPPFARSAVS
+1900 
-1915 LDDAAG
+1915 
-1921 RHGNGFLRPDRLHRS
+1921 
-1936 CHASRRADALP
+1936 
-1947 RGRPPRAPAG
+1947 
-1957 NPSLGG
+1957 
-1963 GGIAS
+1963 
-1968 LRYRFQ
+1968 
-1974 NVHFARKCHYRTAGN
+1974 
-1989 PDSRMGGFTQ
+1989 

>member
-90 RLQQATGTRFE
+90 RLQQAIGTRFE

-270 IPTYETEFAIG
+270 IPTYETEFTIG
-281 YRRGIINH
+281 YRRGIVNH

-353 KYRLYDMGIGQ
+353 KYRLYDMGTGQ

-645 FAYRVHNTDVDMGKI
+645 FAYRVHDTDVDMGKI

-1551 LVDRVKVEDSIDLR
+1551 LVDRVKAEDSIDLR

-1616 FKGRIWNSEDETDA
+1616 FKDRIWNSEDETDA

-1697 CDVGFGCGRGSHSRR
+1697 CEIATCIRQKPFAED
-1712 RRMGGPDGRRLPA
+1712 MGWDSGWLF
-1725 DYGENRTEHTAD
+1725 
-1737 KGGCGS
+1737 
-1743 AGRGGAIGQRLADA
+1743 LADG
-1757 DIVPQSAG
+1757 DEDNDECRYEYCDLNTICNYSPDVMQYLDFPYDT
-1765 RPLRAGH
+1765 
-1772 QLGCKPRRGARGAGR
+1772 
-1787 RRLVDRHRRSGLAGC
+1787 RLVR
-1802 GRRAARNR
+1802 
-1810 CRRTPHKGHYGDI
+1810 K
-1823 DFGYDVLV
+1823 
-1831 RRERCRA
+1831 E
-1838 DIAIS
+1838 
-1843 EQRGGVKGV
+1843 
-1852 RHLDDGVARR
+1852 DGKLYV
-1862 RDGAAARHPP
+1862 DE
-1872 SVGHRRVAAGRMD
+1872 D
-1885 DQTAQ
+1885 
-1890 PPALRRGICR
+1890 
-1900 NDGTEYPPFARSAVS
+1900 
-1915 LDDAAG
+1915 
-1921 RHGNGFLRPDRLHRS
+1921 
-1936 CHASRRADALP
+1936 
-1947 RGRPPRAPAG
+1947 
-1957 NPSLGG
+1957 
-1963 GGIAS
+1963 
-1968 LRYRFQ
+1968 
-1974 NVHFARKCHYRTAGN
+1974 
-1989 PDSRMGGFTQ
+1989 

>member
-14 IEKFQQAVES
+14 IEKFQQTVES

-90 RLQQATGTRFE
+90 RLQQATRTRFE

-129 FEIIQEQEDKGS
+129 FEIIQEQNNKGS
-141 TSLSICWDLNK
+141 TSLLFCWDINK
-152 YYPQSDSG
+152 YYPQSDNG

-172 EVIRRIREEGIESFA
+172 EVVRRIREEGIESFA

-193 NNPERDARFHRG
+193 NNSERDARFHRG
-205 LALNAMWEDCY
+205 MALNAMWEDCY

-235 ELETAASLDPSLPFP
+235 ELETTASLDPSLPFP

-256 LCRLHGCTPVPTDG
+256 LCRLHGCVPVPTDG
-270 IPTYETEFAIG
+270 IPPYETEFAIG
-281 YRRGIINH
+281 YRRGIVNH
-289 KVGRI
+289 KVGKI

-306 DDGTLVYYDAAADNW
+306 DEGTLVYYDAAADNW

-330 TNGEPDFLDVEEE
+330 TDGEPDFLDVEEE

-353 KYRLYDMGIGQ
+353 KYRLYDMGIDQ

-371 YPVYSCHALCSN
+371 YPVYSCHALCPN

-398 KKLSGEF
+398 KKLSSEF

-416 PENKQIIY
+416 PEKKQIIY

-429 NDELMKQIDE
+429 NDELMEQIDE

-458 AERDFETTSLL
+458 AERDFETTGFL

-506 QYFLNNYRE
+506 QYFLCNYRE
-515 ALDYFSKAR
+515 ALSYFSKAR
-524 ELNPEDE
+524 ELEPENGDA
-531 DTLSF
+531 LSF
-536 IRQCNMAL
+536 IRQCNMAM

-556 FVENEEKLSGMMNP
+556 FVENEEKLSGMMCPN
-570 KSMEEAD
+570 SMEEAD
-577 AFMEFISKGTNLIS
+577 AFIEFISKGTNLIS

-645 FAYRVHNTDVDMGKI
+645 FAYRVHDTDVDMGKI

-774 TCLDSIVAD
+774 TCLSSIVAD

-941 MVMLQVRAYEN
+941 MVMLLVRAYEN

-1129 KEEQLE
+1129 KEDQLE

-1210 VGGNTCTLPDG
+1210 IGGNTCTLPDG
-1221 EEVNFYQVIPLY
+1221 EEVNFYQIIPLY
-1233 RDELE
+1233 GDELE
-1238 YKLKNGTQKLL
+1238 FKLKNGTQKLL

-1407 GGENT
+1407 GGDNT
-1412 FSEDTKLCAIVLL
+1412 FSEGTKLCAIVLL

-1440 EAGSVEFYQVIPL
+1440 GAGSVEFYQVIPL

-1551 LVDRVKVEDSIDLR
+1551 LVDRVKAEDSIDLR

-1683 AIECTVSSRVLVDG
+1683 AIECTVSSRVLVVG
-1697 CDVGFGCGRGSHSRR
+1697 CEIATCIRQKPFVED
-1712 RRMGGPDGRRLPA
+1712 MGWDSGWLF
-1725 DYGENRTEHTAD
+1725 
-1737 KGGCGS
+1737 
-1743 AGRGGAIGQRLADA
+1743 LADG
-1757 DIVPQSAG
+1757 DEDNDECRYEYCDLNTICNYSPDVMQYLDFPYDT
-1765 RPLRAGH
+1765 
-1772 QLGCKPRRGARGAGR
+1772 
-1787 RRLVDRHRRSGLAGC
+1787 RLVR
-1802 GRRAARNR
+1802 
-1810 CRRTPHKGHYGDI
+1810 K
-1823 DFGYDVLV
+1823 
-1831 RRERCRA
+1831 E
-1838 DIAIS
+1838 
-1843 EQRGGVKGV
+1843 
-1852 RHLDDGVARR
+1852 DGKLYV
-1862 RDGAAARHPP
+1862 D
-1872 SVGHRRVAAGRMD
+1872 
-1885 DQTAQ
+1885 
-1890 PPALRRGICR
+1890 
-1900 NDGTEYPPFARSAVS
+1900 EE
-1915 LDDAAG
+1915 
-1921 RHGNGFLRPDRLHRS
+1921 
-1936 CHASRRADALP
+1936 
-1947 RGRPPRAPAG
+1947 
-1957 NPSLGG
+1957 
-1963 GGIAS
+1963 
-1968 LRYRFQ
+1968 
-1974 NVHFARKCHYRTAGN
+1974 
-1989 PDSRMGGFTQ
+1989 

>member
-1329 YYTLIT
+1329 YYTLII

-1407 GGENT
+1407 GGDNT
-1412 FSEDTKLCAIVLL
+1412 FSEGTKLCAIVLL

-1440 EAGSVEFYQVIPL
+1440 GAGSVEFYQVIPL

-1551 LVDRVKVEDSIDLR
+1551 LVDRVKAEDSIDLR

-1683 AIECTVSSRVLVDG
+1683 AIECTVSSRVLVVG
-1697 CDVGFGCGRGSHSRR
+1697 CEIATCIRQKPFAED
-1712 RRMGGPDGRRLPA
+1712 MGWDSGWLF
-1725 DYGENRTEHTAD
+1725 
-1737 KGGCGS
+1737 
-1743 AGRGGAIGQRLADA
+1743 LADG
-1757 DIVPQSAG
+1757 DEDNDECRYEYCDLNTICNYSPDVMQYLDFPYDT
-1765 RPLRAGH
+1765 
-1772 QLGCKPRRGARGAGR
+1772 
-1787 RRLVDRHRRSGLAGC
+1787 RLVR
-1802 GRRAARNR
+1802 
-1810 CRRTPHKGHYGDI
+1810 K
-1823 DFGYDVLV
+1823 
-1831 RRERCRA
+1831 E
-1838 DIAIS
+1838 
-1843 EQRGGVKGV
+1843 
-1852 RHLDDGVARR
+1852 DGKLYV
-1862 RDGAAARHPP
+1862 D
-1872 SVGHRRVAAGRMD
+1872 
-1885 DQTAQ
+1885 
-1890 PPALRRGICR
+1890 
-1900 NDGTEYPPFARSAVS
+1900 EE
-1915 LDDAAG
+1915 
-1921 RHGNGFLRPDRLHRS
+1921 
-1936 CHASRRADALP
+1936 
-1947 RGRPPRAPAG
+1947 
-1957 NPSLGG
+1957 
-1963 GGIAS
+1963 
-1968 LRYRFQ
+1968 
-1974 NVHFARKCHYRTAGN
+1974 
-1989 PDSRMGGFTQ
+1989 